1 MSREVDQRVVE
12 MQFDSAQFEKNTKK
26 TIGLID
32 KLMEKLQFKGAEK
45 GFEKL
50 DEAAEQVDFATM
62 SRSLDSLQ
70 DKFSALDIIATTAL
84 VNITNKA
91 MNAGEKLLKSLSIDQ
106 VASGWDKYTEKT
118 SNVQTIMNATGK
130 SIDQVNGYLNKLMW
144 YSDETSFSFNEMTS
158 ALSSMTATGGDIE
171 KLIPMIMGIAN
182 SVADAGQSGEAFV
195 HTIRNLTQSY
205 STGFLNLQ
213 DWNSLAIANTNS
225 KALIENLIEAGKE
238 LGTLDANSRTAGGT
252 LVDAGTFRNTL
263 SEKWATKAVMERAFN
278 KYAQMT
284 LDVYDL
290 TQEKG
295 ISASKAIDELSGS
308 YDNIAERSFKAAQ
321 QAKSFAEAIDAT
333 KDAVSS
339 SWMKVFET
347 LFGNKEEATDT
358 WTELANRLYDVF
370 VPSIDALNE
379 KLTEG
384 LNSGWTQMRD
394 ELGDSADAY
403 EYALKKVALDSGAI
417 TEEDI
422 QKAGSFSKALQ
433 ENGVSAE
440 TMSAGLR
447 KGKAELDALLAKS
460 DAELKTLGYSRDAVQ
475 KYADLFGQLDEKIAD
490 GSLNLGEFSEKIGRL
505 SGREHL
511 MQSLWNAWDAIA
523 KVMGSVKGA
532 FDEIFP
538 PKSGDRIYTLA
549 ERMDDFTKKLIISD
563 EAAEKIK
570 MTFQGVFS
578 VLKVGTTVLKKVGS
592 MAVKALGLFLNAAQ
606 PIGNVLLSIS
616 AGLGTFV
623 TKLEEVLLSSGS
635 LSDKLQGVKDAA
647 KQLLSPLN
655 GLSTSLRNTRLG
667 KLLDELLEKG
677 ENAEGLLGTLYQT
690 GKNVFTK
697 LSGLVQGVAGGSVT
711 ILGALGVAIGG
722 LVSRLGSVGEL
733 ATNILGRQLP
743 TLEELGAMIG
753 EIPARLDENIA
764 AFAAGFSSSMDRIT
778 SKAEDAFAPVSNFFT
793 ALKEGFDAI
802 SGTDIYRLLS
812 LVDVGLLAFSISQV
826 AKAMVSLKKM
836 LQTPLTAMLD
846 AMTGSFKAL
855 TNALKTWQRNE
866 AAKTLTSMATA
877 LLILSGAMLVMSR
890 IDTDRFAA
898 TVLGTI
904 ALIGALTI
912 SAKSLVPETKTFS
925 KAMTAIQ
932 SQLLNAGTLWGAAA
946 ALVGLGIAVGSITKG
961 LNSLM
966 QTMQQGDFSKNMAGL
981 GSIIAG
987 LAIAISL
994 MGKLTATLK
1003 VGDKVI
1009 NHKVLLAT
1017 AVELLALS
1025 TAVRILSTAMKP
1037 LSEIKFTSLVKAGT
1051 AVVGLAMSLTAMASA
1066 LAVIQGVAGP
1076 LWIQNGVALTAM
1088 AGGIWIIAQAVG
1100 SLAKINYFSL
1110 DAAMTSMKTIMLLLT
1125 VMATVSRKTHF
1136 GSGAGIFLMSS
1147 ALVVLA
1153 GAVELFAVMGDSA
1166 IDGLQK
1172 VIVALTALTAA
1183 SSLSTGSAGA
1193 GAGILAMAA
1202 ALYVLAGA
1210 VERFGNIPFAQ
1221 LIQGGLSAMA
1231 GLAALVAALKAISTM
1246 NLDKTLSVISKSM
1259 VTFSIALGMLS
1270 LAVRGFDGV
1279 TLGQVGAALVTF
1291 GGAIG
1296 IMCAVAAAAGYFAP
1310 LAKGLEMMAKAF
1322 DHFGGGALK
1331 LAGAMAIFGVLS
1343 FFAGPVCTAIIN
1355 AAPDIT
1361 QALISMVT
1369 MICDVIVA
1377 CAEPLSKA
1385 FFVLATVLIQTAI
1398 DLIGWAWD
1406 GGETGNGGIQG
1417 ALEELWGQINGW
1429 FAQHTIQGQFQNWLS
1444 QYIPEGGLLGAI
1456 FNQKGKLGKDDGVE
1470 ETGQETGKHL
1480 VEGTAKGVADN
1491 TNIAEDAM
1499 ATLAEDADQA
1509 FRDEAGIHSPST
1521 VMAENGRY
1529 MILGLAEGLQDPG
1542 AVGAAQNAMLAMARS
1557 IRNVFT
1563 GFWQIHSPSKTAE
1576 EDAGYIPDGFRR
1588 ALEDAQKQQE
1598 VEDASFEMAKKL
1610 EDGATKGLD
1619 EAHNAIEGGINKIL
1633 GLFNG
1638 DKWDTT
1644 KVGQNVKNAVTSF
1657 TGGITNSGIL
1667 PVTSPQSG
1675 NFWSGFDALKESVQD
1690 AADDAVN
1697 AVTGSTKSKSGSS
1710 SKGKTAA
1717 QTIAEEYTKQLKANK
1732 YLQDALSKET
1742 TLWNLTNED
1751 AVSNEELIAKRTETV
1766 AKSIELQTDRV
1777 RIAQEQY
1784 DTLLKKVGAS
1794 DDKTKD
1800 AYATLLDEQASLEKL
1815 KQSRYDDI
1823 WEDVLK
1829 RYENDSKTAEDEY
1842 KLWASLYEDTAS
1854 VTEAANKKMEQI
1866 NKKIEA
1872 QAKVVTAAEAE
1883 YTELKAE
1890 FGEQSQ
1896 RTQEAYR
1903 KYLEEQKD
1911 QQDLINDLEKAQLE
1925 QFDNQIARYEK
1936 EAKIV
1941 QNRQQMLAK
1950 IYNDGDLSGREDAY
1964 KSAVEQYGEGSK
1976 QARSAALQGTMS
1988 SLIGVGTAMT
1998 NMSASL
2004 KKLTQYQ
2011 AKYDE
2016 YVKLGKGD
2024 TDDALDA
2031 LSDLQSEQYNLVGFA
2046 ENLADAFDMTDNGKK
2061 AMMQLGYTISKNW
2074 KPIQNGFNKVWS
2086 RVQQNFPETAQKL
2099 SETLNLAMSEGAA
2112 ETASSF
2118 MQTIVAAMSGDY
2130 ATAIISGLNTV
2141 LSFMNTEFGK
2151 AVLKGLSSVF
2161 LKATT
2166 GLSTGGFFTK
2176 LLGKLFGSKGGI
2188 ASAVVQTAQVATQTT
2203 KIAETTAVVAET
2215 VAGTNGI
2222 VTQTAKLA
2230 GNGGFLSKILGS
2242 LGKIAGV
2249 AKGGLAKAVG
2259 LVGSKFA
2266 ALSSSGGALAG
2277 IATAL
2282 GSGGPVGLAVAALA
2296 AGGGL
2301 VIANWQKVKQWFSSF
2316 GSWMKNKFSA
2326 LWSGTKGLISGAV
2339 GVGKNILGGL
2349 WKGVKSVAGG
2359 LWKGIKG
2366 IGSGIIKGFKWLF
2379 GIHSPSTVF
2388 AEIGQYMMLGLQ
2400 NGITSEAKGVNRS
2413 LEDVSKG
2420 ALDVAMDCSKRLLA
2434 ATDEAMEYQP
2444 TIQPLVDLSN
2454 VQAGAAWMDENL
2466 SDSVRRVGFDL
2477 DRSAQLADIVSRRD
2491 EARKA
2496 AFWQKD
2502 EPQME
2507 EMSSK
2512 DIVEAIGTLGGRID
2526 GVAQAVANMKLSL
2539 NGKKLVGGIINDV
2552 DEGLGKIAS
2561 RNRR

>member
-12 MQFDSAQFEKNTKK
+12 MQFNNADFEKNTKK

-50 DEAAEQVDFATM
+50 DAAAEKVDFDTM
-62 SRSLDSLQ
+62 SRSLDGLQ
-70 DKFSALDIIATTAL
+70 DKFSALDIIAATAL

-91 MNAGEKLLKSLSIDQ
+91 VNAGEKLVKSLSVDQ
-106 VASGWDKYTEKT
+106 IASGWDKYTEKT

-144 YSDETSFSFNEMTS
+144 YSDETSYSFNEMTS
-158 ALSSMTATGGDIE
+158 ALSQMTAAGGNID
-171 KLIPMIMGIAN
+171 KMIPMIMGIAN
-182 SVADAGQSGEAFV
+182 ATADAGKTGFAFQS
-195 HTIRNLTQSY
+195 TIRNLTQSY
-205 STGFLNLQ
+205 SAGHLQLQ
-213 DWNSLAIANTNS
+213 DWKSL
-225 KALIENLIEAGKE
+225 NLM
-238 LGTLDANSRTAGGT
+238 GT
-252 LVDAGTFRNTL
+252 
-263 SEKWATKAVMERAFN
+263 ATKALKQELIDTAVELGKIKEGDVTIASFESSLSDKWADTQVMEKTFA
-278 KYAQMT
+278 KYSSMMEAAYQ
-284 LDVYDL
+284 L
-290 TQEKG
+290 TQKNKG
-295 ISASKAIDELSGS
+295 MTSSEALEQLSGQ
-308 YDNIAERSFKAAQ
+308 YGELAERAALAAQ
-321 QAKSFAEAIDAT
+321 QATSFAQAIDST

-339 SWMKVFET
+339 KWMSLFET
-347 LFGNKEEATDT
+347 IFGNKEEATET

-379 KLTEG
+379 RMKEG
-384 LNSGWTQMRD
+384 MDTGWQQLNDRM
-394 ELGDSADAY
+394 GDQAGVYDAV
-403 EYALKKVALDSGAI
+403 LQKVALANGAV
-417 TEEDI
+417 TEEAI
-422 QKAGSFSKALQ
+422 QSAGSFAKAMEQGGVDANLLQ
-433 ENGVSAE
+433 QSLDQTIASLKERLALSD
-440 TMSAGLR
+440 
-447 KGKAELDALLAKS
+447 KELDKRNL
-460 DAELKTLGYSRDAVQ
+460 DRDAMQQDYDALCKVN
-475 KYADLFGQLDEKIAD
+475 DEIRN
-490 GSLNLGEFSEKIGRL
+490 GSLNLDQYAKAMSQV
-505 SGREHL
+505 SGRQHL
-511 MQSLWNAWDAIA
+511 MQSLWNVWDAIA
-523 KVMGSVKGA
+523 KIMGSIKGA

-538 PKSGDRIYTLA
+538 PKSGDHIYTLA
-549 ERMDDFTKKLIISD
+549 ERMDELTKKLIISD
-563 EAAEKIK
+563 ETAKQIK

-578 VLKVGTTVLKKVGS
+578 VVKVGTTLLKTLGRIS
-592 MAVKALGLFLNAAQ
+592 VKAFGLLANAAA
-606 PIGNVLLSIS
+606 PVGDVLLSIS
-616 AGLGTFV
+616 AGMGTFLTRV
-623 TKLEEVLLSSGS
+623 YEVLTGSGS
-635 LSDKLQGVKDAA
+635 LTDKFNGLKDAA
-647 KQLLSPLN
+647 KQLLKPLD
-655 GLSTSLRNTRLG
+655 GLADALRNTRLG
-667 KLLDELLEKG
+667 KAIDELLAKG
-677 ENAEGLLGTLYQT
+677 EQAEGLLGGLYPI
-690 GKNVFTK
+690 GKNAFGK
-697 LSGLVQGVAGGSVT
+697 LSALVQGVAGGSVT
-711 ILGALGVAIGG
+711 VLGALGMAIGG
-722 LVSRLGSVGEL
+722 LISRLGSVGEL
-733 ATNILGRQLP
+733 ATNTLGRQLP

-753 EIPARLDENIA
+753 EMPGRLDENIR
-764 AFAAGFSSSMDRIT
+764 AFATGFSSSMDRIT
-778 SKAEDAFAPVSNFFT
+778 TKAGDAFVPVSAFFT

-802 SGTDIYRLLS
+802 SGTDIYRFLS
-812 LVDVGLLAFSISQV
+812 LLDVGLLAVAINQV

-836 LQTPLTAMLD
+836 LQTPLTATLD

-855 TNALKTWQRNE
+855 TKALKTWQANE
-866 AAKTLTSMATA
+866 AAKTLTGMATA
-877 LLILSGAMLVMSR
+877 VLILSGAMLVMSR
-890 IDTDRFAA
+890 IEPDRFYGV
-898 TVLGTI
+898 VLTTI
-904 ALIGALTI
+904 ALIAALTMA
-912 SAKSLVPETKTFS
+912 AKSLQPEV
-925 KAMTAIQ
+925 KAFGQAMDSLK
-932 SQLLNAGTLWGAAA
+932 SQVLNAATLWGAAA
-946 ALVGLGIAVGSITKG
+946 ALIGLGIAVGSITKG
-961 LNSLM
+961 LNNLM
-966 QTMQQGDFSKNMAGL
+966 QTMQEGDFSKNMAGL

-1025 TAVRILSTAMKP
+1025 TAVKILSTAMKP
-1037 LSEIKFTSLVKAGT
+1037 LSEIKFTSLAKAGM
-1051 AVVGLAMSLTAMASA
+1051 AVAGLAMSLTAMASA

-1088 AGGIWIIAQAVG
+1088 ASGIWIIAQAVG

-1136 GSGAGIFLMSS
+1136 GSGAGVFLMAS
-1147 ALVVLA
+1147 ALGVLA
-1153 GAVELFAVMGDSA
+1153 GAVGLFAVMGDSA

-1210 VERFGNIPFAQ
+1210 VERLAN
-1221 LIQGGLSAMA
+1221 IQGLDLIKGGTSAVLGLIA
-1231 GLAALVAALKAISTM
+1231 LCAALTWISKL
-1246 NLDKTLSVISKSM
+1246 NIDKTLGVISKSM
-1259 VTFSIALGMLS
+1259 VTFSIALGVLS
-1270 LAVRGFDGV
+1270 LAIHGFDGV

-1296 IMCAVAAAAGYFAP
+1296 TVCIVAAAAGYFAP

-1343 FFAGPVCTAIIN
+1343 MFAGPVCTAIIN

-1385 FFVLATVLIQTAI
+1385 FFVLATILIQTAI

-1417 ALEELWGQINGW
+1417 ALETLWGQISDW
-1429 FAQHTIQGQFQNWLS
+1429 LAQHTIQGQFQNWLN
-1444 QYIPEGGLLGAI
+1444 QYIPEGTGLLGLI
-1456 FNQKGKLGKDDGVE
+1456 FGQKGKVGKDEGFEELGENAADGWIQGTQNKKADVE
-1470 ETGQETGKHL
+1470 AAGEEMAK
-1480 VEGTAKGVADN
+1480 TAIEA
-1491 TNIAEDAM
+1491 TAEAQDS
-1499 ATLAEDADQA
+1499 
-1509 FRDEAGIHSPST
+1509 HSPSK
-1521 VMAENGRY
+1521 AFEQLGQY
-1529 MILGLAEGLQDPG
+1529 CLEGYALGLENTGLIERCKSS
-1542 AVGAAQNAMLAMARS
+1542 MLAMAQS

-1563 GFWQIHSPSKTAE
+1563 GFWQIHSPSQLGESDAEYIAEGVALGIADKEKAQQVRDAAYDLGKNAESGLTKALGEAKTAV
-1576 EDAGYIPDGFRR
+1576 G
-1588 ALEDAQKQQE
+1588 
-1598 VEDASFEMAKKL
+1598 
-1610 EDGATKGLD
+1610 
-1619 EAHNAIEGGINKIL
+1619 NAWNSVISAFSGG
-1633 GLFNG
+1633 
-1638 DKWDTT
+1638 KWDTT
-1644 KVGQNVKNAVTSF
+1644 EAGQKVVDAVTSF
-1657 TGGITNSGIL
+1657 SGGITNSGIL

-1675 NFWSGFDALKESVQD
+1675 NWWDKTLDDFDSYYQKT
-1690 AADDAVN
+1690 ADTVTDAVN
-1697 AVTGSTKSKSGSS
+1697 TATGSTKSKSG

-1766 AKSIELQTDRV
+1766 AKQIELQTDRV

-1784 DTLLKKVGAS
+1784 DTLVKRVGAS

-1800 AYATLLDEQASLEKL
+1800 AYNTLLDEQASLEKL
-1815 KQSRYDDI
+1815 KASRYDDI

-1854 VTEAANKKMEQI
+1854 VTEAANRKMEQI
-1866 NKKIEA
+1866 NKKIA
-1872 QAKVVTAAEAE
+1872 SQAKVVTAAEEE
-1883 YTELKAE
+1883 YTQLKAE

-1896 RTQEAYR
+1896 KTQEAYR

-1911 QQDLINDLEKAQLE
+1911 QQDLINELEKAQLE
-1925 QFDNQIARYEK
+1925 QFDNQIARYQR

-1964 KSAVEQYGEGSK
+1964 TSAVEKYGEGSK
-1976 QARSAALQGTMS
+1976 QARQAALQGTMS
-1988 SLIGVGTAMT
+1988 SLISVGTAMT
-1998 NMSASL
+1998 NMSSSL
-2004 KKLTQYQ
+2004 KQLTEYQ
-2011 AKYDE
+2011 KTYDYYVAKGE
-2016 YVKLGKGD
+2016 QNS
-2024 TDDALDA
+2024 DDALDA
-2031 LSDLQSEQYNLVGFA
+2031 LSALQSEQYNFVGFA

-2086 RVQQNFPETAQKL
+2086 KVQQNFPETAKKL
-2099 SETLNLAMSEGAA
+2099 TATLNLAMSEGAA

-2130 ATAIISGLNTV
+2130 ATAIVSGLNTV

-2151 AVLKGLSSVF
+2151 AVLQGLAGVF
-2161 LKATT
+2161 TKAMT

-2176 LLGKLFGSKGGI
+2176 LLGKLFGSKGV
-2188 ASAVVQTAQVATQTT
+2188 ASAVAQTAQVA
-2203 KIAETTAVVAET
+2203 A
-2215 VAGTNGI
+2215 
-2222 VTQTAKLA
+2222 QTAQ
-2230 GNGGFLSKILGS
+2230 
-2242 LGKIAGV
+2242 IAQSTGETAAAVTNAVAQTAQV
-2249 AKGGLAKAVG
+2249 AKGGGFLAKILGFLGKAGTAAKVGLGKAVG
-2259 LVGSKFA
+2259 LVGAKFA
-2266 ALSSSGGALAG
+2266 ALTATGGPLAG
-2277 IATAL
+2277 IAAAL
-2282 GSGGPVGLAVAALA
+2282 SSTGPIGIAVAALI

-2301 VIANWQKVKQWFSSF
+2301 VIANWSKVKQWFSNF
-2316 GSWMKNKFSA
+2316 GSWMKDKFSK
-2326 LWSGTKGLISGAV
+2326 LWSGAKGLISGAV

-2349 WKGVKSVAGG
+2349 WKGVKTVAGG
-2359 LWKGIKG
+2359 LWNGIKSIGKGI
-2366 IGSGIIKGFKWLF
+2366 INGFKSLF

-2400 NGITSEAKGVNRS
+2400 NGISSNAQGVNRT

-2454 VQAGAAWMDENL
+2454 VQAGAAWLDENL
-2466 SDSVRRVGFDL
+2466 SDGVRRVGFEL

-2496 AFWQKD
+2496 ALWQKD
-2502 EPQME
+2502 EPKTE
-2507 EMSSK
+2507 EMSNK

-2526 GVAQAVANMKLSL
+2526 SVAEAVSRMKLSI
-2539 NGKKLVGGIINDV
+2539 NGKKFVGGIINDV

>member
-12 MQFDSAQFEKNTKK
+12 MQFNNADFEKNTKK

-50 DEAAEQVDFATM
+50 DAAAEKVDFDTM
-62 SRSLDSLQ
+62 SRSLDDLQ
-70 DKFSALDIIATTAL
+70 SKFSALDIIAATAL

-91 MNAGEKLLKSLSIDQ
+91 VNAGEKLVKSLSVDQ
-106 VASGWDKYTEKT
+106 IASGWDKYTEKT

-144 YSDETSFSFNEMTS
+144 YSDETSYSFNEMTS
-158 ALSSMTATGGDIE
+158 ALSQMTAAGGNID
-171 KLIPMIMGIAN
+171 KMIPMIMGIAN
-182 SVADAGQSGEAFV
+182 ATADAGKTGFAFQS
-195 HTIRNLTQSY
+195 TIRNLTQSY
-205 STGFLNLQ
+205 SAGHLQLQ
-213 DWNSLAIANTNS
+213 DWKSL
-225 KALIENLIEAGKE
+225 NLM
-238 LGTLDANSRTAGGT
+238 GT
-252 LVDAGTFRNTL
+252 
-263 SEKWATKAVMERAFN
+263 ATKALKQELIDTAVELGKIKEGDVTIASFESSLSDKWADTQVMEKTFA
-278 KYAQMT
+278 KYSSMMEAAYQ
-284 LDVYDL
+284 L
-290 TQEKG
+290 TQKNKG
-295 ISASKAIDELSGS
+295 MTSSEALEQLSGQ
-308 YDNIAERSFKAAQ
+308 YGELAERAALAAQ
-321 QAKSFAEAIDAT
+321 QATSFAQAIDST

-339 SWMKVFET
+339 KWMSLFET
-347 LFGNKEEATDT
+347 IFGNKEEATET

-379 KLTEG
+379 RMKEG
-384 LNSGWTQMRD
+384 MDTGWQQLNDRM
-394 ELGDSADAY
+394 GDQAGVYDAV
-403 EYALKKVALDSGAI
+403 LQKVALANGAV
-417 TEEDI
+417 TEEAI
-422 QKAGSFSKALQ
+422 QSAGSFAKAMEQGGVDANLLQ
-433 ENGVSAE
+433 QSLNQTIASLKERLALSD
-440 TMSAGLR
+440 
-447 KGKAELDALLAKS
+447 KELDKRNL
-460 DAELKTLGYSRDAVQ
+460 DRDAMQQDYDALCKVN
-475 KYADLFGQLDEKIAD
+475 DEIRN
-490 GSLNLGEFSEKIGRL
+490 GSLNLDQYAKAMSQV
-505 SGREHL
+505 SGRQHL
-511 MQSLWNAWDAIA
+511 MQSLWNVWDAIA
-523 KVMGSVKGA
+523 KVMNSVKGA

-538 PKSGDRIYTLA
+538 PKSGDHIYTLA
-549 ERMDDFTKKLIISD
+549 ERMDELTKKLIISD
-563 EAAEKIK
+563 ETAEQIK

-578 VLKVGTTVLKKVGS
+578 VVKVGTTLLKTLGRIG
-592 MAVKALGLFLNAAQ
+592 VKAFGLLANAAV
-606 PIGNVLLSIS
+606 PVGDVLLSIS
-616 AGLGTFV
+616 AGMGTFLTRV
-623 TKLEEVLLSSGS
+623 YEVLTGSGS
-635 LSDKLQGVKDAA
+635 LTDKFNGLKDAA
-647 KQLLSPLN
+647 KQLLKPLD
-655 GLSTSLRNTRLG
+655 GLADALRNTRLG
-667 KLLDELLEKG
+667 KAIDELLAKG
-677 ENAEGLLGTLYQT
+677 EQAEGLLGGLYPI
-690 GKNVFTK
+690 GKNAFGK
-697 LSGLVQGVAGGSVT
+697 LSALVHGVAGGSVT
-711 ILGALGVAIGG
+711 VLGALGMAIGG
-722 LVSRLGSVGEL
+722 LISRLGSVGEL

-743 TLEELGAMIG
+743 TFEELGAMIG
-753 EIPARLDENIA
+753 EMPGKLDENIR
-764 AFAAGFSSSMDRIT
+764 AFATGFSSSMDRIT
-778 SKAEDAFAPVSNFFT
+778 TKAGDAFAPVSNFFT

-802 SGTDIYRLLS
+802 SGTDVYRFLS
-812 LVDVGLLAFSISQV
+812 LLDVGLLAVAINQV

-836 LQTPLTAMLD
+836 LQTPLTATLD

-855 TNALKTWQRNE
+855 TKALKTWQANE
-866 AAKTLTSMATA
+866 AAKTLTGMATA
-877 LLILSGAMLVMSR
+877 VLILSGAMLVMSR
-890 IDTDRFAA
+890 IEPDRFYGV
-898 TVLGTI
+898 VLTTI
-904 ALIGALTI
+904 ALITALTMA
-912 SAKSLVPETKTFS
+912 AKSLQPEV
-925 KAMTAIQ
+925 KAFGQAMDGLK
-932 SQLLNAGTLWGAAA
+932 SQVLNAATLWGAAA
-946 ALVGLGIAVGSITKG
+946 ALIGLGIAVGSITKG
-961 LNSLM
+961 LNNLM

-981 GSIIAG
+981 GSILAG

-1009 NHKVLLAT
+1009 NHKVLLSA

-1025 TAVRILSTAMKP
+1025 TAVHILSTAMKP
-1037 LSEIKFTSLVKAGT
+1037 LSEIKFTSLAKAGI
-1051 AVVGLAMSLTAMASA
+1051 AVAGLGMSLTAMASA

-1076 LWIQNGVALTAM
+1076 LWIQNGMALTAM

-1136 GSGAGIFLMSS
+1136 GSGASIFLMAS
-1147 ALVVLA
+1147 ALGVLA
-1153 GAVELFAVMGDSA
+1153 GAVGLFAVMGDAA

-1210 VERFGNIPFAQ
+1210 VERFGNIPFTQ

-1259 VTFSIALGMLS
+1259 VTFSIALGVLS
-1270 LAVRGFDGV
+1270 LAIHGFDGV
-1279 TLGQVGAALVTF
+1279 TLGQVGAALVSF

-1296 IMCAVAAAAGYFAP
+1296 IVCAVAAGVGYFAP

-1385 FFVLATVLIQTAI
+1385 FFVLATILIQTAV

-1406 GGETGNGGIQG
+1406 GGDTGNGGIQG
-1417 ALEELWGQINGW
+1417 ALEGLWDQINNW
-1429 FAQHTIQGQFQNWLS
+1429 FAQHTLQGQFQNWLN
-1444 QYIPEGGLLGAI
+1444 QYLPEGSGLLGLI
-1456 FNQKGKLGKDDGVE
+1456 FGQKGKLGKDDGVE

-1480 VEGTAKGVADN
+1480 VGGAVKGVKDN
-1491 TNIAEDAM
+1491 TAAAEDAM
-1499 ATLAEDADQA
+1499 ANLADDMDQTY
-1509 FRDEAGIHSPST
+1509 RDKAGIHSPST

-1529 MILGLAEGLQDPG
+1529 LVLGLAEGLQDAG
-1542 AVGAAQNAMLAMARS
+1542 ALATVQNAMLGLAQS

-1563 GFWQIHSPSKTAE
+1563 GYWQIHSPSQLGESDAE
-1576 EDAGYIPDGFRR
+1576 YIAEGIALGMVDKEKAQQVRNAGY
-1588 ALEDAQKQQE
+1588 
-1598 VEDASFEMAKKL
+1598 EMAKNA
-1610 EDGATKGLD
+1610 ESGAMQGLG
-1619 EAHNAIEGGINKIL
+1619 EAKTAITNAWHGIL
-1633 GLFNG
+1633 GAFG
-1638 DKWDTT
+1638 AKWDTT
-1644 KVGQNVKNAVTSF
+1644 DVGKKAKDFVSKYTSGGVTDLGFLDDYYQKAQDTVTAAANAA
-1657 TGGITNSGIL
+1657 GG
-1667 PVTSPQSG
+1667 
-1675 NFWSGFDALKESVQD
+1675 K
-1690 AADDAVN
+1690 
-1697 AVTGSTKSKSGSS
+1697 TKKKSGSS

-1717 QTIAEEYTKQLKANK
+1717 EQMAEEYTKKLKANK
-1732 YLQDALSKET
+1732 YLQDALTKET
-1742 TLWNLTNED
+1742 ALWELQSED
-1751 AVSNEELIAKRTETV
+1751 SVTNEELLAKRTEVVTQQ
-1766 AKSIELQTDRV
+1766 IELQADRV
-1777 RIAQEQY
+1777 AIAQEQY
-1784 DTLLKKVGAS
+1784 DKLLAKAGK
-1794 DDKTKD
+1794 DNDKTKD

-1815 KQSRYDDI
+1815 KASRYDDI

-1842 KLWASLYEDTAS
+1842 NLWASLYEDTAS

-1866 NKKIEA
+1866 NKKIA
-1872 QAKVVTAAEAE
+1872 SQAKVVTAAEEE
-1883 YTELKAE
+1883 YTQLKAE

-1896 RTQEAYR
+1896 KTQEAYR

-1911 QQDLINDLEKAQLE
+1911 QQDLINELEKAQLE
-1925 QFDNQIARYEK
+1925 QFDNQIARYQR

-1964 KSAVEQYGEGSK
+1964 TSAVEKYGEGSK
-1976 QARSAALQGTMS
+1976 QARQAALQGTMS
-1988 SLIGVGTAMT
+1988 SLISVGTAMT
-1998 NMSASL
+1998 NMSSSL
-2004 KKLTQYQ
+2004 KQLTEYQ
-2011 AKYDE
+2011 KKYDY
-2016 YVKLGKGD
+2016 YVAKGEQNS
-2024 TDDALDA
+2024 DDALDA
-2031 LSDLQSEQYNLVGFA
+2031 LSVLQSEQYNFVGFA

-2074 KPIQNGFNKVWS
+2074 KPIQNGFNKVWN
-2086 RVQQNFPETAQKL
+2086 RVQQNFPETAKKL
-2099 SETLNLAMSEGAA
+2099 TATLNLAMSEGAA

-2151 AVLKGLSSVF
+2151 AVLQGLAGVF
-2161 LKATT
+2161 AKAMT

-2176 LLGKLFGSKGGI
+2176 LMGKLFGSKGV
-2188 ASAVVQTAQVATQTT
+2188 ASAVIQTAQVA
-2203 KIAETTAVVAET
+2203 A
-2215 VAGTNGI
+2215 
-2222 VTQTAKLA
+2222 QTAQ
-2230 GNGGFLSKILGS
+2230 
-2242 LGKIAGV
+2242 IAQSTGETAAAVTNAVAQTAQV
-2249 AKGGLAKAVG
+2249 AKGGGFLAKILGFLGKAGTAAKVGLGKAVG
-2259 LVGSKFA
+2259 LVGAKFA
-2266 ALSSSGGALAG
+2266 ALTATGGPLAG
-2277 IATAL
+2277 IAAAL
-2282 GSGGPVGLAVAALA
+2282 SSTGPIGIAVAALI

-2301 VIANWQKVKQWFSSF
+2301 VIANWSKVKQWFSNF
-2316 GSWMKNKFSA
+2316 GSWMKDKFSK
-2326 LWSGTKGLISGAV
+2326 LWSGAKSVVGGAV
-2339 GVGKNILGGL
+2339 KVGKNILGGL
-2349 WKGVKSVAGG
+2349 WKGVKTVAGG
-2359 LWKGIKG
+2359 LWNGIKSIGKGI
-2366 IGSGIIKGFKWLF
+2366 INGFKSLL

-2400 NGITSEAKGVNRS
+2400 NGISSNAQGVNRT

-2420 ALDVAMDCSKRLLA
+2420 ALGVAMDCSKRLLA

-2454 VQAGAAWMDENL
+2454 VQAGAAWLDENL
-2466 SDSVRRVGFDL
+2466 SDGVRRVGFEL

-2496 AFWQKD
+2496 ALWQKD
-2502 EPQME
+2502 EPKTE
-2507 EMSSK
+2507 EMSNK

-2526 GVAQAVANMKLSL
+2526 SVAEAVSRMKLSI
-2539 NGKKLVGGIINDV
+2539 NGKKFVGGIINDV

>member
-12 MQFDSAQFEKNTKK
+12 MQFNNADFEKNTKK

-50 DEAAEQVDFATM
+50 DAAAEKVDFDTM
-62 SRSLDSLQ
+62 SRSLDDLQ
-70 DKFSALDIIATTAL
+70 SKFSALDIIAATAL

-91 MNAGEKLLKSLSIDQ
+91 VNAGEKLVKSLSVDQ
-106 VASGWDKYTEKT
+106 IASGWDKYTEKT

-144 YSDETSFSFNEMTS
+144 YSDETSYSFNEMTS
-158 ALSSMTATGGDIE
+158 ALSQMTAAGGNID
-171 KLIPMIMGIAN
+171 KMIPMIMGIAN
-182 SVADAGQSGEAFV
+182 ATADAGKTGFAFQS
-195 HTIRNLTQSY
+195 TIRNLTQSY
-205 STGFLNLQ
+205 SAGHLQLQ
-213 DWNSLAIANTNS
+213 DWKSL
-225 KALIENLIEAGKE
+225 NLM
-238 LGTLDANSRTAGGT
+238 GT
-252 LVDAGTFRNTL
+252 
-263 SEKWATKAVMERAFN
+263 ATKALKQELIDTAVELGKIKEGDVTIASFESSLSDKWADTQVMEKTFA
-278 KYAQMT
+278 KYSSMMEAAYQ
-284 LDVYDL
+284 L
-290 TQEKG
+290 TQKNKG
-295 ISASKAIDELSGS
+295 MTSSEALEQLSGQ
-308 YDNIAERSFKAAQ
+308 YGELAERAALAAQ
-321 QAKSFAEAIDAT
+321 QATSFAQAIDST

-339 SWMKVFET
+339 KWMSLFET
-347 LFGNKEEATDT
+347 IFGNKEEATET

-379 KLTEG
+379 RMKEG
-384 LNSGWTQMRD
+384 MDTGWQQLNDRM
-394 ELGDSADAY
+394 GDQAGVYDAV
-403 EYALKKVALDSGAI
+403 LQKVALANGAV
-417 TEEDI
+417 TEEAI
-422 QKAGSFSKALQ
+422 QSAGSFAKAMEQGGVDANLLQ
-433 ENGVSAE
+433 QSLNQTIASLKERLALSD
-440 TMSAGLR
+440 
-447 KGKAELDALLAKS
+447 KELDKRNL
-460 DAELKTLGYSRDAVQ
+460 DRDAMQQDYDALCKVN
-475 KYADLFGQLDEKIAD
+475 DEIRN
-490 GSLNLGEFSEKIGRL
+490 GSLNLDQYAKAMSQV
-505 SGREHL
+505 SGRQHL
-511 MQSLWNAWDAIA
+511 MQSLWNVWDAIA
-523 KVMGSVKGA
+523 KVMNSVKGA

-538 PKSGDRIYTLA
+538 PKSGDHIYTLA
-549 ERMDDFTKKLIISD
+549 ERMDELTKKLIISD
-563 EAAEKIK
+563 ETAEQIK

-578 VLKVGTTVLKKVGS
+578 VVKVGTTLLKTLGRIG
-592 MAVKALGLFLNAAQ
+592 VKAFGLLANAAV
-606 PIGNVLLSIS
+606 PVGDVLLSIS
-616 AGLGTFV
+616 AGMGTFLTRV
-623 TKLEEVLLSSGS
+623 YEVLTGSGS
-635 LSDKLQGVKDAA
+635 LTDKFNGLKDAA
-647 KQLLSPLN
+647 KQLLKPLD
-655 GLSTSLRNTRLG
+655 GLADALRNTRLG
-667 KLLDELLEKG
+667 KAIDELLAKG
-677 ENAEGLLGTLYQT
+677 EQAEGLLGGLYPI
-690 GKNVFTK
+690 GKNAFGK
-697 LSGLVQGVAGGSVT
+697 LSALVHGVAGGSVT
-711 ILGALGVAIGG
+711 VLGALGMAIGG
-722 LVSRLGSVGEL
+722 LISRLGSVGEL

-743 TLEELGAMIG
+743 TFEELGAMIG
-753 EIPARLDENIA
+753 EMPGKLDENIR
-764 AFAAGFSSSMDRIT
+764 AFATGFSSSMDRIT
-778 SKAEDAFAPVSNFFT
+778 TKAGDAFAPVSNFFT

-802 SGTDIYRLLS
+802 SGTDVYRFLS
-812 LVDVGLLAFSISQV
+812 LLDVGLLAVAINQV

-836 LQTPLTAMLD
+836 LQTPLTATLD

-855 TNALKTWQRNE
+855 TKALKTWQANE
-866 AAKTLTSMATA
+866 AAKTLTGMATA
-877 LLILSGAMLVMSR
+877 VLILSGAMLVMSR
-890 IDTDRFAA
+890 IEPDRFYGV
-898 TVLGTI
+898 VLTTI
-904 ALIGALTI
+904 ALITALTMA
-912 SAKSLVPETKTFS
+912 AKSLQPEV
-925 KAMTAIQ
+925 KAFGQAMDGLK
-932 SQLLNAGTLWGAAA
+932 SQVLNAATLWGAAA
-946 ALVGLGIAVGSITKG
+946 ALIGLGIAVGSITKG
-961 LNSLM
+961 LNNLM

-981 GSIIAG
+981 GSILAG

-1009 NHKVLLAT
+1009 NHKVLLSA

-1025 TAVRILSTAMKP
+1025 TAVHILSTAMKP
-1037 LSEIKFTSLVKAGT
+1037 LSEIKFTSLAKAGI
-1051 AVVGLAMSLTAMASA
+1051 AVAGLGMSLTAMASA

-1076 LWIQNGVALTAM
+1076 LWIQNGMALTAM

-1136 GSGAGIFLMSS
+1136 GSGASIFLMAS
-1147 ALVVLA
+1147 ALGVLA
-1153 GAVELFAVMGDSA
+1153 GAVGLFAVMGDAA

-1210 VERFGNIPFAQ
+1210 VERFGNIPFTQ

-1259 VTFSIALGMLS
+1259 VTFSIALGVLS
-1270 LAVRGFDGV
+1270 LAIHGFDGV
-1279 TLGQVGAALVTF
+1279 TLGQVGAALVSF

-1296 IMCAVAAAAGYFAP
+1296 IVCAVAAGVGYFAP

-1385 FFVLATVLIQTAI
+1385 FFVLATILIQTAV

-1406 GGETGNGGIQG
+1406 GGDTGNGGIQG
-1417 ALEELWGQINGW
+1417 ALEGLWDQINNW
-1429 FAQHTIQGQFQNWLS
+1429 FAQHTLQGQFQNWLN
-1444 QYIPEGGLLGAI
+1444 QYLPEGSGLLGLI
-1456 FNQKGKLGKDDGVE
+1456 FGQKGKLGKDDGVE

-1480 VEGTAKGVADN
+1480 VGGAVKGVKDN
-1491 TNIAEDAM
+1491 TAAAEDAM
-1499 ATLAEDADQA
+1499 ANLADDMDQTY
-1509 FRDEAGIHSPST
+1509 RDKAGIHSPST

-1529 MILGLAEGLQDPG
+1529 LVLGLAEGLQDAG
-1542 AVGAAQNAMLAMARS
+1542 ALATVQNAMLGLAQS

-1563 GFWQIHSPSKTAE
+1563 GYWQIHSPSQLGESDAE
-1576 EDAGYIPDGFRR
+1576 YIAEGIALGMVDKEKAQQVRNAGY
-1588 ALEDAQKQQE
+1588 
-1598 VEDASFEMAKKL
+1598 EMAKNA
-1610 EDGATKGLD
+1610 ESGAMQGLG
-1619 EAHNAIEGGINKIL
+1619 EAKTAITNAWHGIL
-1633 GLFNG
+1633 GAFG
-1638 DKWDTT
+1638 AKWDTT
-1644 KVGQNVKNAVTSF
+1644 DVGKKAKDFVSKYTSGGVTDLGFLDDYYQKAQDTVTAAANAA
-1657 TGGITNSGIL
+1657 GG
-1667 PVTSPQSG
+1667 
-1675 NFWSGFDALKESVQD
+1675 K
-1690 AADDAVN
+1690 
-1697 AVTGSTKSKSGSS
+1697 TKKKSGSS

-1717 QTIAEEYTKQLKANK
+1717 EQMAEEYTKKLKANK
-1732 YLQDALSKET
+1732 YLQDALTKET
-1742 TLWNLTNED
+1742 ALWELQSED
-1751 AVSNEELIAKRTETV
+1751 SVTNEELLAKRTEVVTQQ
-1766 AKSIELQTDRV
+1766 IELQADRV
-1777 RIAQEQY
+1777 AIAQEQY
-1784 DTLLKKVGAS
+1784 DKLLAKAGK
-1794 DDKTKD
+1794 DNDKTKD

-1815 KQSRYDDI
+1815 KASRYDDI

-1842 KLWASLYEDTAS
+1842 NLWASLYEDTAS

-1866 NKKIEA
+1866 NKKIA
-1872 QAKVVTAAEAE
+1872 SQAKVVTAAEEE
-1883 YTELKAE
+1883 YTQLKAE

-1896 RTQEAYR
+1896 KTQEAYR

-1911 QQDLINDLEKAQLE
+1911 QQDLINELEKAQLE
-1925 QFDNQIARYEK
+1925 QFDNQIARYQR

-1964 KSAVEQYGEGSK
+1964 TSAVEKYGEGSK
-1976 QARSAALQGTMS
+1976 QARQAALQGTMS
-1988 SLIGVGTAMT
+1988 SLISVGTAMT
-1998 NMSASL
+1998 NMSSSL
-2004 KKLTQYQ
+2004 KQLTEYQ
-2011 AKYDE
+2011 KKYDY
-2016 YVKLGKGD
+2016 YVAKGEQNS
-2024 TDDALDA
+2024 DDALDA
-2031 LSDLQSEQYNLVGFA
+2031 LSVLQSEQYNFVGFA

-2074 KPIQNGFNKVWS
+2074 KPIQNGFNKVWN
-2086 RVQQNFPETAQKL
+2086 RVQQNFPETAKKL
-2099 SETLNLAMSEGAA
+2099 TATLNLAMSEGAA

-2151 AVLKGLSSVF
+2151 AVLQGLAGVF
-2161 LKATT
+2161 AKAMT

-2176 LLGKLFGSKGGI
+2176 LMGKLFGSKGV
-2188 ASAVVQTAQVATQTT
+2188 ASAVIQTAQVA
-2203 KIAETTAVVAET
+2203 A
-2215 VAGTNGI
+2215 
-2222 VTQTAKLA
+2222 QTAQ
-2230 GNGGFLSKILGS
+2230 
-2242 LGKIAGV
+2242 IAQSTGETAAAVTNAVAQTAQV
-2249 AKGGLAKAVG
+2249 AKGGGFLAKILGFLGKAGTAAKVGLGKAVG
-2259 LVGSKFA
+2259 LVGAKFA
-2266 ALSSSGGALAG
+2266 ALTATGGPLAG
-2277 IATAL
+2277 IAAAL
-2282 GSGGPVGLAVAALA
+2282 SSTGPIGIAVAALI

-2301 VIANWQKVKQWFSSF
+2301 VIANWSKVKQWFSNF
-2316 GSWMKNKFSA
+2316 GSWMKDKFSK
-2326 LWSGTKGLISGAV
+2326 LWSGAKSVVGGAV
-2339 GVGKNILGGL
+2339 KVGKNILGGL
-2349 WKGVKSVAGG
+2349 WKGVKTVAGG
-2359 LWKGIKG
+2359 LWNGIKSIGKGI
-2366 IGSGIIKGFKWLF
+2366 INGFKSLF

-2400 NGITSEAKGVNRS
+2400 NGISSNAQGVNRT

-2420 ALDVAMDCSKRLLA
+2420 ALGVAMDCSKRLLA

-2454 VQAGAAWMDENL
+2454 VQAGAAWLDENL
-2466 SDSVRRVGFDL
+2466 SDGVRRVGFEL

-2496 AFWQKD
+2496 ALWQKD
-2502 EPQME
+2502 EPKTE
-2507 EMSSK
+2507 EMSNK

-2526 GVAQAVANMKLSL
+2526 SVAEAVSRMKLSI
-2539 NGKKLVGGIINDV
+2539 NGKKFVGGIINDV

>member
-12 MQFDSAQFEKNTKK
+12 MQFNNADFEKNTKK

-50 DEAAEQVDFATM
+50 DAAAEKVDFDTM
-62 SRSLDSLQ
+62 SRSLDDLQ
-70 DKFSALDIIATTAL
+70 SKFSALDIIAATAL

-91 MNAGEKLLKSLSIDQ
+91 VNAGEKLVKSLSVDQ
-106 VASGWDKYTEKT
+106 IASGWDKYTEKT

-144 YSDETSFSFNEMTS
+144 YSDETSYSFNEMTS
-158 ALSSMTATGGDIE
+158 ALSQMTAAGGNID
-171 KLIPMIMGIAN
+171 KMIPMIMGIAN
-182 SVADAGQSGEAFV
+182 ATADAGKTGFAFQS
-195 HTIRNLTQSY
+195 TIRNLTQSY
-205 STGFLNLQ
+205 SAGHLQLQ
-213 DWNSLAIANTNS
+213 DWKSL
-225 KALIENLIEAGKE
+225 NLM
-238 LGTLDANSRTAGGT
+238 GT
-252 LVDAGTFRNTL
+252 
-263 SEKWATKAVMERAFN
+263 ATKALKQELIDTAVELGKIKEGDVTIASFESSLSDKWADTQVMEKTFA
-278 KYAQMT
+278 KYSSMMEAAYQ
-284 LDVYDL
+284 L
-290 TQEKG
+290 TQKNKG
-295 ISASKAIDELSGS
+295 MTSSEALEQLSGQ
-308 YDNIAERSFKAAQ
+308 YGELAERAALAAQ
-321 QAKSFAEAIDAT
+321 QATSFAQAIDST

-339 SWMKVFET
+339 KWMSLFET
-347 LFGNKEEATDT
+347 IFGNKEESTET
-358 WTELANRLYDVF
+358 WTELANRLYDIF

-379 KLTEG
+379 RMKEG
-384 LNSGWTQMRD
+384 LDTGWQQLNDRM
-394 ELGDSADAY
+394 GDQAGVYDAV
-403 EYALKKVALDSGAI
+403 LQKVALANGAV
-417 TEEDI
+417 TEEAI
-422 QKAGSFSKALQ
+422 QSAGSFAKAMEQGGVDANLLQ
-433 ENGVSAE
+433 QSLDGTIASLKERLALSD
-440 TMSAGLR
+440 
-447 KGKAELDALLAKS
+447 KELDKRNL
-460 DAELKTLGYSRDAVQ
+460 DRDAMQQDYDALCKVN
-475 KYADLFGQLDEKIAD
+475 DEIRN
-490 GSLNLGEFSEKIGRL
+490 GSLNLDQYAKAMSQV
-505 SGREHL
+505 SGRQHL
-511 MQSLWNAWDAIA
+511 MQSLWNVWDAIA
-523 KVMGSVKGA
+523 KIMGPIKGA

-538 PKSGDRIYTLA
+538 PKSGDHIYTLA
-549 ERMDDFTKKLIISD
+549 ERMDELTKKLIISD
-563 EAAEKIK
+563 ETAKQIK

-578 VLKVGTTVLKKVGS
+578 VVKVGTTLLKTLGRIG
-592 MAVKALGLFLNAAQ
+592 VKAFGLLANAAA
-606 PIGNVLLSIS
+606 PVGDVLLSIG
-616 AGLGTFV
+616 AGMGTFLNRV
-623 TKLEEVLLSSGS
+623 YEVLTGSGN
-635 LSDKLQGVKDAA
+635 LTDKFNGLKDAA
-647 KQLLSPLN
+647 KQLLKPLD
-655 GLSTSLRNTRLG
+655 GLADALRNTRLG
-667 KLLDELLEKG
+667 KAIDELLAKG
-677 ENAEGLLGTLYQT
+677 EQAEGLLGGLYPI
-690 GKNVFTK
+690 GKNAFGK
-697 LSGLVQGVAGGSVT
+697 LSALVHGVAGGSVT
-711 ILGALGVAIGG
+711 VLGALGMAIGG
-722 LVSRLGSVGEL
+722 LISRLGSVGEL

-753 EIPARLDENIA
+753 EMPRRLDENIR
-764 AFAAGFSSSMDRIT
+764 AFATGFSSSMDRIT
-778 SKAEDAFAPVSNFFT
+778 TKAGDAFAPVSAFFT

-802 SGTDIYRLLS
+802 SGTDVYRFLS
-812 LVDVGLLAFSISQV
+812 LLDVGLLAVAINQV
-826 AKAMVSLKKM
+826 AKAMASLKKM
-836 LQTPLTAMLD
+836 LQTPLTAMLE

-866 AAKTLTSMATA
+866 AAKTLTGMATA

-890 IDTDRFAA
+890 IDADRFAT
-898 TVLGTI
+898 TVLATI
-904 ALIGALTI
+904 GLIGALTI
-912 SAKSLVPETKTFS
+912 AAKSLQPEV
-925 KAMTAIQ
+925 KALGQAMDGIK
-932 SQLLNAGTLWGAAA
+932 SQLLNAATLWGAAA

-961 LNSLM
+961 LNNLM

-1025 TAVRILSTAMKP
+1025 TAVKILSTAMKP
-1037 LSEIKFTSLVKAGT
+1037 LSEIKFTSLAKAGM
-1051 AVVGLAMSLTAMASA
+1051 AVAGLAMSLTAMASA

-1088 AGGIWIIAQAVG
+1088 ASGIWIIAQAVG

-1136 GSGAGIFLMSS
+1136 GSGAGIFLMAS
-1147 ALVVLA
+1147 ALGVLA
-1153 GAVELFAVMGDSA
+1153 GAVGLFAVMGDSA

-1210 VERFGNIPFAQ
+1210 VERLAN
-1221 LIQGGLSAMA
+1221 IQGLDLIKGGTSAVLGLIA
-1231 GLAALVAALKAISTM
+1231 LCAALTWISKL
-1246 NLDKTLSVISKSM
+1246 NIDKTLGVISKSM
-1259 VTFSIALGMLS
+1259 VTFSIALGVLS
-1270 LAVRGFDGV
+1270 LAIHGFDGV

-1296 IMCAVAAAAGYFAP
+1296 TVCIVAAAAGYFAP

-1343 FFAGPVCTAIIN
+1343 MFAGPVCTAIIN

-1385 FFVLATVLIQTAI
+1385 FFVLATILIQTAI

-1417 ALEELWGQINGW
+1417 ALETLWGQISDW
-1429 FAQHTIQGQFQNWLS
+1429 LAQHTIQGQFQNWLN
-1444 QYIPEGGLLGAI
+1444 QYIPEGTGLLGLI
-1456 FNQKGKLGKDDGVE
+1456 FGQKGKVGKDEGFEELGENAADGWIQGTQNKKADVE
-1470 ETGQETGKHL
+1470 AAGEEMAK
-1480 VEGTAKGVADN
+1480 TAIEA
-1491 TNIAEDAM
+1491 TAEAQDS
-1499 ATLAEDADQA
+1499 
-1509 FRDEAGIHSPST
+1509 HSPSK
-1521 VMAENGRY
+1521 AFEQLGQY
-1529 MILGLAEGLQDPG
+1529 CLEGYALGLENTGLIERCKSS
-1542 AVGAAQNAMLAMARS
+1542 MLAMAQS

-1563 GFWQIHSPSKTAE
+1563 GFWQIHSPSQLGESDAEYIAEGVALGIADKEKAQQVRDAAYDLGKNAESGLTKALGEAKTAV
-1576 EDAGYIPDGFRR
+1576 G
-1588 ALEDAQKQQE
+1588 
-1598 VEDASFEMAKKL
+1598 
-1610 EDGATKGLD
+1610 
-1619 EAHNAIEGGINKIL
+1619 NAWNSVISAFSGG
-1633 GLFNG
+1633 
-1638 DKWDTT
+1638 KWDTT
-1644 KVGQNVKNAVTSF
+1644 EAGQKVVDAVTSF
-1657 TGGITNSGIL
+1657 SGGITNSGIL

-1675 NFWSGFDALKESVQD
+1675 NWWDKTLDDFDSYYQKT
-1690 AADDAVN
+1690 ADTVTDAVN
-1697 AVTGSTKSKSGSS
+1697 TATGSTKSKSG

-1766 AKSIELQTDRV
+1766 AKQIELQTDRV

-1784 DTLLKKVGAS
+1784 DTLVKRVGAS

-1800 AYATLLDEQASLEKL
+1800 AYNTLLDEQASLEKL
-1815 KQSRYDDI
+1815 KASRYDDI

-1854 VTEAANKKMEQI
+1854 VTEAANRKMEQI

-1872 QAKVVTAAEAE
+1872 QAKVVTAAEDE
-1883 YTELKAE
+1883 YTQLKAE

-1896 RTQEAYR
+1896 KTQEAYR

-1936 EAKIV
+1936 QAKIV

-1964 KSAVEQYGEGSK
+1964 KNAVDTYGEGSK
-1976 QARSAALQGTMS
+1976 QARAAAMQGTMS
-1988 SLIGVGTAMT
+1988 SLISVGTAMT

-2004 KKLTQYQ
+2004 KQLAEYQ
-2011 AKYDE
+2011 KKYDYFVE
-2016 YVKLGKGD
+2016 KGEQD
-2024 TDDALDA
+2024 SNDALDA
-2031 LSDLQSEQYNLVGFA
+2031 LSALQSEQYNFVGFA

-2074 KPIQNGFNKVWS
+2074 KPIQNGFNKVWN
-2086 RVQQNFPETAQKL
+2086 RVQQNFPETAKKL
-2099 SETLNLAMSEGAA
+2099 TATLNLAMSEGAA

-2130 ATAIISGLNTV
+2130 ATAIVSGLNTV

-2151 AVLKGLSSVF
+2151 AVLQGLAGVF
-2161 LKATT
+2161 AKAMT
-2166 GLSTGGFFTK
+2166 GLSTGGFITK
-2176 LLGKLFGSKGGI
+2176 LLGKLFGSKGV
-2188 ASAVVQTAQVATQTT
+2188 ASAVTQAAQVAAQTAQ
-2203 KIAETTAVVAET
+2203 IAHNTAAVAET

-2230 GNGGFLSKILGS
+2230 GNGGFLAKILGF
-2242 LGKIAGV
+2242 LGKAGTA
-2249 AKGGLAKAVG
+2249 AKVGLGKAVG
-2259 LVGSKFA
+2259 LVGAKFA
-2266 ALSSSGGALAG
+2266 ALTATGGPLAG
-2277 IATAL
+2277 IAAAL
-2282 GSGGPVGLAVAALA
+2282 SSTGPIGIAVAALI

-2301 VIANWQKVKQWFSSF
+2301 VIANWSKVKQWFSNF
-2316 GSWMKNKFSA
+2316 GTWMKDKFSK
-2326 LWSGTKGLISGAV
+2326 LWSGAKSVVGGAV
-2339 GVGKNILGGL
+2339 KVGKNILGGL
-2349 WKGVKSVAGG
+2349 WKGVKTVAGG
-2359 LWKGIKG
+2359 LWNGIKSIGKGI
-2366 IGSGIIKGFKWLF
+2366 INGFKSLL

-2400 NGITSEAKGVNRS
+2400 NGISSNAQGVNRT

-2420 ALDVAMDCSKRLLA
+2420 ALGVAMDCSKRLLA

-2454 VQAGAAWMDENL
+2454 VQAGAAWLDENL
-2466 SDSVRRVGFDL
+2466 SDGVRRVGFEL

-2496 AFWQKD
+2496 ALWQKD
-2502 EPQME
+2502 EPKTE
-2507 EMSSK
+2507 EMSNK
-2512 DIVEAIGTLGGRID
+2512 DIVEAIRTLGGRID
-2526 GVAQAVANMKLSL
+2526 SVAEAVSRMKLSI
-2539 NGKKLVGGIINDV
+2539 NGKKFVGGIINDV

>member
-12 MQFDSAQFEKNTKK
+12 MQFNNADFEKNTKK

-50 DEAAEQVDFATM
+50 DAAAEKVDFDTM
-62 SRSLDSLQ
+62 SRSLDDLQ
-70 DKFSALDIIATTAL
+70 SKFSALDIIAATAL

-91 MNAGEKLLKSLSIDQ
+91 VNAGEKLVKSLSVDQ
-106 VASGWDKYTEKT
+106 IASGWDKYTEKT

-144 YSDETSFSFNEMTS
+144 YSDETSYSFNEMTS
-158 ALSSMTATGGDIE
+158 ALSQMTAAGGNID
-171 KLIPMIMGIAN
+171 KMIPMIMGIAN
-182 SVADAGQSGEAFV
+182 ATADAGKTGFAFQS
-195 HTIRNLTQSY
+195 TIRNLTQSY
-205 STGFLNLQ
+205 SAGHLQLQ
-213 DWNSLAIANTNS
+213 DWKSL
-225 KALIENLIEAGKE
+225 NLM
-238 LGTLDANSRTAGGT
+238 GT
-252 LVDAGTFRNTL
+252 
-263 SEKWATKAVMERAFN
+263 ATKALKQELIDTAVELGKIKEGDVTIASFESSLSDKWADTQVMEKTFA
-278 KYAQMT
+278 KYSSMMEAAYQ
-284 LDVYDL
+284 L
-290 TQEKG
+290 TQKNKG
-295 ISASKAIDELSGS
+295 MTSSEALEQLSGQ
-308 YDNIAERSFKAAQ
+308 YGELAERAALAAQ
-321 QAKSFAEAIDAT
+321 QATSFAQAIDST

-339 SWMKVFET
+339 KWMSLFET
-347 LFGNKEEATDT
+347 IFGNKEEATET

-379 KLTEG
+379 RMKEG
-384 LNSGWTQMRD
+384 MDTGWQQLNDRM
-394 ELGDSADAY
+394 GDQAGVYDAV
-403 EYALKKVALDSGAI
+403 LQKVALANGAV
-417 TEEDI
+417 TEEAI
-422 QKAGSFSKALQ
+422 QSAGSFAQAMEQGGVDANLLQQSLDQTIASLKERLAL
-433 ENGVSAE
+433 SD
-440 TMSAGLR
+440 
-447 KGKAELDALLAKS
+447 KELDKRNL
-460 DAELKTLGYSRDAVQ
+460 DRDAMQQDYDALCKVN
-475 KYADLFGQLDEKIAD
+475 DEIRN
-490 GSLNLGEFSEKIGRL
+490 GSLNLDQYAKAMSQV
-505 SGREHL
+505 SGRQHL
-511 MQSLWNAWDAIA
+511 MQSLWNVWDAIA
-523 KVMGSVKGA
+523 KIMGSIKGA

-538 PKSGDRIYTLA
+538 PKSGDHIYTLA
-549 ERMDDFTKKLIISD
+549 DRMDELTKKLIISD
-563 EAAEKIK
+563 ETAEQIK

-578 VLKVGTTVLKKVGS
+578 VVKVGTTLLKTLGRIG
-592 MAVKALGLFLNAAQ
+592 VKAFGLLANAAA
-606 PIGNVLLSIS
+606 PVGDVLLSIG
-616 AGLGTFV
+616 AGMGSFLTRV
-623 TKLEEVLLSSGS
+623 YEVLTGSGS
-635 LSDKLQGVKDAA
+635 LTDKFNGLKDAA
-647 KQLLSPLN
+647 KQLLKPLD
-655 GLSTSLRNTRLG
+655 GLADALRNTRLG
-667 KLLDELLEKG
+667 KAIDELLAKG
-677 ENAEGLLGTLYQT
+677 EQAEGLLGGLYT
-690 GKNVFTK
+690 IGKNAFGK
-697 LSGLVQGVAGGSVT
+697 LSALVQGVVGGSVT
-711 ILGALGVAIGG
+711 MLGALGMAIGG
-722 LVSRLGSVGEL
+722 LISRLGSVGEL

-753 EIPARLDENIA
+753 EMPGRLDENIR
-764 AFAAGFSSSMDRIT
+764 AFATGFSSSMDRIT
-778 SKAEDAFAPVSNFFT
+778 TKAGDAFVPVSAFFT

-802 SGTDIYRLLS
+802 SGTDIYRFLS
-812 LVDVGLLAFSISQV
+812 LLDVGLLAVAINQV

-836 LQTPLTAMLD
+836 LQTPLTATLD

-855 TNALKTWQRNE
+855 TKALKTWQANE
-866 AAKTLTSMATA
+866 AAKTLTGMATA
-877 LLILSGAMLVMSR
+877 VLILSGAMLVMSR
-890 IDTDRFAA
+890 IEPDRFYGV
-898 TVLGTI
+898 VLTTI
-904 ALIGALTI
+904 ALIAALTMA
-912 SAKSLVPETKTFS
+912 AKSLQPEV
-925 KAMTAIQ
+925 KAFGQAMDGLK
-932 SQLLNAGTLWGAAA
+932 SQVLNAATLWGAAA
-946 ALVGLGIAVGSITKG
+946 ALIGLGIAVGSITKG
-961 LNSLM
+961 LNNLM
-966 QTMQQGDFSKNMAGL
+966 QTMQEGNFSKNMAGL

-1009 NHKVLLAT
+1009 NHKVLLSA

-1025 TAVRILSTAMKP
+1025 TAVRILTTAIKP
-1037 LSEIKFTSLVKAGT
+1037 LSEIKFTSLAKAGM
-1051 AVVGLAMSLTAMASA
+1051 AVAGLAMSLTTMASA

-1136 GSGAGIFLMSS
+1136 GSGAGIFLMAS
-1147 ALVVLA
+1147 ALGVLA
-1153 GAVELFAVMGDSA
+1153 GAVGLFAVMGDAA

-1210 VERFGNIPFAQ
+1210 VERFGNIPFTQ

-1259 VTFSIALGMLS
+1259 VTFSIALGVLS
-1270 LAVRGFDGV
+1270 LAIHGFDGV
-1279 TLGQVGAALVTF
+1279 TLGQVGAALASF

-1296 IMCAVAAAAGYFAP
+1296 IVCAVAAGVGYFAP
-1310 LAKGLEMMAKAF
+1310 LAKGLEMMAQAF

-1385 FFVLATVLIQTAI
+1385 FFVLATILIQTAV

-1406 GGETGNGGIQG
+1406 GGDTGNGGIQG
-1417 ALEELWGQINGW
+1417 ALEGLWDQINNW
-1429 FAQHTIQGQFQNWLS
+1429 FAQHTLQGQFQNWLN
-1444 QYIPEGGLLGAI
+1444 QYLPEGSGLLGLI
-1456 FNQKGKLGKDDGVE
+1456 FGQKGKLGKDDGVE

-1480 VEGTAKGVADN
+1480 VGGAVKGVKDN
-1491 TNIAEDAM
+1491 TAAAEDAM
-1499 ATLAEDADQA
+1499 ANLADDMDQTY
-1509 FRDEAGIHSPST
+1509 RDKAGIHSPST

-1529 MILGLAEGLQDPG
+1529 LVLGLAEGLQDAG
-1542 AVGAAQNAMLAMARS
+1542 ALATVQNAMLGLAQS

-1563 GFWQIHSPSKTAE
+1563 GYWQIHSPSQLGESDAE
-1576 EDAGYIPDGFRR
+1576 YIAEGIALGMVDKEKAQQVRNAGY
-1588 ALEDAQKQQE
+1588 
-1598 VEDASFEMAKKL
+1598 EMAKNA
-1610 EDGATKGLD
+1610 ESGAMQGLG
-1619 EAHNAIEGGINKIL
+1619 EAKTAITNAWHGIL
-1633 GLFNG
+1633 GAFG
-1638 DKWDTT
+1638 AKWDTT
-1644 KVGQNVKNAVTSF
+1644 DVGKKAKDFVSKYTSGGVTDLGFLDDYYQKAQDTVTAAANAA
-1657 TGGITNSGIL
+1657 GG
-1667 PVTSPQSG
+1667 
-1675 NFWSGFDALKESVQD
+1675 K
-1690 AADDAVN
+1690 
-1697 AVTGSTKSKSGSS
+1697 TKKKSGSS

-1717 QTIAEEYTKQLKANK
+1717 EQMADEYTKKLKANK

-1751 AVSNEELIAKRTETV
+1751 AVTNEELIAKRTETV
-1766 AKSIELQTDRV
+1766 AKSIELQADRV
-1777 RIAQEQY
+1777 AIAQEQY
-1784 DTLLKKVGAS
+1784 DKLLAKAGK
-1794 DDKTKD
+1794 DNDKTKD

-1815 KQSRYDDI
+1815 KASRYDDI

-1842 KLWASLYEDTAS
+1842 NLWASLYEDTAS

-1866 NKKIEA
+1866 NKKIA
-1872 QAKVVTAAEAE
+1872 SQAKVVTAAEEE
-1883 YTELKAE
+1883 YTQLKAE

-1896 RTQEAYR
+1896 KTQEAYR

-1911 QQDLINDLEKAQLE
+1911 QQDLINELEKAQLE
-1925 QFDNQIARYEK
+1925 QFDNQIARYQR

-1964 KSAVEQYGEGSK
+1964 TSAVEKYGEGSK
-1976 QARSAALQGTMS
+1976 QARQAALQGTMS
-1988 SLIGVGTAMT
+1988 SLISVGTAMT
-1998 NMSASL
+1998 SMSSSL
-2004 KKLTQYQ
+2004 KQLTEYQ
-2011 AKYDE
+2011 KTYDYYVAKGE
-2016 YVKLGKGD
+2016 QNS
-2024 TDDALDA
+2024 DDALDA
-2031 LSDLQSEQYNLVGFA
+2031 LSALQSEQYNFVGFA
-2046 ENLADAFDMTDNGKK
+2046 ENLADAFDMTGNGKK

-2074 KPIQNGFNKVWS
+2074 KPIQNGFNKVWN
-2086 RVQQNFPETAQKL
+2086 RVQQNFPETAKKL
-2099 SETLNLAMSEGAA
+2099 TATLNLAMSEGAA

-2130 ATAIISGLNTV
+2130 ATAIVSGLNTV

-2151 AVLKGLSSVF
+2151 AVLQGLAGVF
-2161 LKATT
+2161 AKAMT
-2166 GLSTGGFFTK
+2166 GLSTGGFITK
-2176 LLGKLFGSKGGI
+2176 LLGKLFGFKGV
-2188 ASAVVQTAQVATQTT
+2188 ASAVAQTAQVAAQTAQ
-2203 KIAETTAVVAET
+2203 IAQSTAAVAET

-2230 GNGGFLSKILGS
+2230 GNGGFLAKILGF
-2242 LGKIAGV
+2242 LGKAGTA
-2249 AKGGLAKAVG
+2249 AKVGLGKAVG
-2259 LVGSKFA
+2259 LVGAKFAAMTATGGPLAGIAA
-2266 ALSSSGGALAG
+2266 ALSSTGPIG
-2277 IATAL
+2277 I
-2282 GSGGPVGLAVAALA
+2282 AVAALA

-2301 VIANWQKVKQWFSSF
+2301 VIANWSKVKQWFSNF
-2316 GSWMKNKFSA
+2316 GSWMKNKFSK
-2326 LWSGTKGLISGAV
+2326 LWSGAKSVVGGAV
-2339 GVGKNILGGL
+2339 KVGKNILGGL
-2349 WKGVKSVAGG
+2349 WKGVKTVAGG
-2359 LWKGIKG
+2359 LWNGIKSIGKGI
-2366 IGSGIIKGFKWLF
+2366 INGFKSLF

-2388 AEIGQYMMLGLQ
+2388 AKIGRYMMLGLQ
-2400 NGITSEAKGVNRS
+2400 NGISNNAQGVNRT

-2420 ALDVAMDCSKRLLA
+2420 ALGVAMDCSKRLLA

-2454 VQAGAAWMDENL
+2454 VQAGAAWLDENL
-2466 SDSVRRVGFDL
+2466 SDGARRVGFEL

-2496 AFWQKD
+2496 ALWQKD
-2502 EPQME
+2502 EPKTE
-2507 EMSSK
+2507 EMSNK

-2526 GVAQAVANMKLSL
+2526 SVAEAVSRMKLSI
-2539 NGKKLVGGIINDV
+2539 NGKKFVGGIINDV

>member
-1 MSREVDQRVVE
+1 MSREVDQRIVE
-12 MQFDSAQFEKNTKK
+12 MQFNNADFERNTKK

-50 DEAAEQVDFATM
+50 DAAAEKVDFDTM
-62 SRSLDSLQ
+62 SRSLDDLQ
-70 DKFSALDIIATTAL
+70 SKFSALDIIAATAL

-91 MNAGEKLLKSLSIDQ
+91 VNAGEKLVKSLSVDQ
-106 VASGWDKYTEKT
+106 IASGWDKYTEKT

-144 YSDETSFSFNEMTS
+144 YSDETSYSFNEMTS
-158 ALSSMTATGGDIE
+158 ALSQMTAAGGNID
-171 KLIPMIMGIAN
+171 KMIPMIMGIAN
-182 SVADAGQSGEAFV
+182 ATADAGKTGFAFQS
-195 HTIRNLTQSY
+195 TIRNLTQSY
-205 STGFLNLQ
+205 SAGHLQLQ
-213 DWNSLAIANTNS
+213 DWKSL
-225 KALIENLIEAGKE
+225 NLM
-238 LGTLDANSRTAGGT
+238 GT
-252 LVDAGTFRNTL
+252 
-263 SEKWATKAVMERAFN
+263 ATKALKQELIDTAVELGKIKEGDVTIASFESSLSDKWADTQVMEKTFA
-278 KYAQMT
+278 KYSSMMEAAYQ
-284 LDVYDL
+284 L
-290 TQEKG
+290 TQKNKG
-295 ISASKAIDELSGS
+295 MTSSEALEQLSGQ
-308 YDNIAERSFKAAQ
+308 YGELAERAALAAQ
-321 QAKSFAEAIDAT
+321 QATSFAQAIDST

-339 SWMKVFET
+339 KWMSLFET
-347 LFGNKEEATDT
+347 IFGNKEEATET

-379 KLTEG
+379 RMKEG
-384 LNSGWTQMRD
+384 MDTGWQQLNDRM
-394 ELGDSADAY
+394 GDQAGVYDAV
-403 EYALKKVALDSGAI
+403 LQKVALANGAV
-417 TEEDI
+417 TEEAI
-422 QKAGSFSKALQ
+422 QSAGSFAKAMEQGGVDANLLQ
-433 ENGVSAE
+433 QSLDGTIASLKERLALSD
-440 TMSAGLR
+440 
-447 KGKAELDALLAKS
+447 KELDKRNL
-460 DAELKTLGYSRDAVQ
+460 DRDAMQQDYDALCKVN
-475 KYADLFGQLDEKIAD
+475 DEIRN
-490 GSLNLGEFSEKIGRL
+490 GSLNLDQYAKAMSQV
-505 SGREHL
+505 SGRQHL
-511 MQSLWNAWDAIA
+511 MQSLWNVWDAIA
-523 KVMGSVKGA
+523 KIMGSIKGA

-538 PKSGDRIYTLA
+538 PKSGDHIYTLA
-549 ERMDDFTKKLIISD
+549 ERMDELTKKLIISD
-563 EAAEKIK
+563 ETAEQIK

-578 VLKVGTTVLKKVGS
+578 VVKVGTTLLKTLGRIG
-592 MAVKALGLFLNAAQ
+592 VKAFGLLANAAV
-606 PIGNVLLSIS
+606 PVGDVLLSIS
-616 AGLGTFV
+616 AGMGTFLTRV
-623 TKLEEVLLSSGS
+623 YEVLTGSGS
-635 LSDKLQGVKDAA
+635 LTDKFNGLKDAA
-647 KQLLSPLN
+647 KQLLKPLD
-655 GLSTSLRNTRLG
+655 GLADALRNTSLG
-667 KLLDELLEKG
+667 KAIDELLAKG
-677 ENAEGLLGTLYQT
+677 EQAEGLLGGLYPI
-690 GKNVFTK
+690 GKNAFGK
-697 LSGLVQGVAGGSVT
+697 LSALVQGVAGGSVT
-711 ILGALGVAIGG
+711 VLGALGMAISG
-722 LVSRLGSVGEL
+722 LISRLGSVGEL

-753 EIPARLDENIA
+753 EMPRRLDENIR
-764 AFAAGFSSSMDRIT
+764 AFATGFSSSMDRIT
-778 SKAEDAFAPVSNFFT
+778 TKAGDAFAPVSAFFT

-802 SGTDIYRLLS
+802 SGTDIYRFLS
-812 LVDVGLLAFSISQV
+812 LLDVGLLAVAINQV
-826 AKAMVSLKKM
+826 AKAMASLKKM
-836 LQTPLTAMLD
+836 LQTPLTAMLE

-866 AAKTLTSMATA
+866 AAKTLTGMATA

-890 IDTDRFAA
+890 IDADRFAT
-898 TVLGTI
+898 TVLATI
-904 ALIGALTI
+904 GLIGALTI
-912 SAKSLVPETKTFS
+912 AAKSLQPEV
-925 KAMTAIQ
+925 KALGQAMDGIK
-932 SQLLNAGTLWGAAA
+932 SQLLNAATLWGAAA

-961 LNSLM
+961 LNNLM

-1025 TAVRILSTAMKP
+1025 TAVKILSTAMKP
-1037 LSEIKFTSLVKAGT
+1037 LSEIKFTSLAKAGM
-1051 AVVGLAMSLTAMASA
+1051 AVAGLAMSLTAMASA

-1088 AGGIWIIAQAVG
+1088 ASGIWIIAQAVG

-1136 GSGAGIFLMSS
+1136 GSGAGIFLMAS
-1147 ALVVLA
+1147 ALGVLA
-1153 GAVELFAVMGDSA
+1153 GAVGLFAVMGDSA

-1210 VERFGNIPFAQ
+1210 VERLAN
-1221 LIQGGLSAMA
+1221 IQGLDLIKGGTSAVLGLIA
-1231 GLAALVAALKAISTM
+1231 LCAALTWISKL
-1246 NLDKTLSVISKSM
+1246 NIDKTLGVISKSM
-1259 VTFSIALGMLS
+1259 VTFSIALGVLS
-1270 LAVRGFDGV
+1270 LAIHGFDGV

-1296 IMCAVAAAAGYFAP
+1296 TVCIVAAAAGYFAP

-1343 FFAGPVCTAIIN
+1343 MFAGPVCTAIIN

-1385 FFVLATVLIQTAI
+1385 FFVLATILIQTAI

-1417 ALEELWGQINGW
+1417 ALETLWGQISDW
-1429 FAQHTIQGQFQNWLS
+1429 LAQHTIQGQFQNWLN
-1444 QYIPEGGLLGAI
+1444 QYIPEGTGLLGLI
-1456 FNQKGKLGKDDGVE
+1456 FGQKGKVGKDEGFEELGENAADGWIQGTQNKKADVE
-1470 ETGQETGKHL
+1470 AAGEEMAK
-1480 VEGTAKGVADN
+1480 TAIEA
-1491 TNIAEDAM
+1491 TAEAQDS
-1499 ATLAEDADQA
+1499 
-1509 FRDEAGIHSPST
+1509 HSPSK
-1521 VMAENGRY
+1521 VFEQLGQYCLEGYA
-1529 MILGLAEGLQDPG
+1529 LGLENTGLIERCKSS
-1542 AVGAAQNAMLAMARS
+1542 MLAMAQS

-1563 GFWQIHSPSKTAE
+1563 GFWQIHSPSQLGESDAEYIAEGVALGIADKEKAQQVRDAAYDLGKNAESGLTKALGEAKTAV
-1576 EDAGYIPDGFRR
+1576 G
-1588 ALEDAQKQQE
+1588 
-1598 VEDASFEMAKKL
+1598 
-1610 EDGATKGLD
+1610 
-1619 EAHNAIEGGINKIL
+1619 NAWNSVISAFSGG
-1633 GLFNG
+1633 
-1638 DKWDTT
+1638 KWDTT
-1644 KVGQNVKNAVTSF
+1644 EAGQKVVDAVTSF
-1657 TGGITNSGIL
+1657 SGGITNSGIL

-1675 NFWSGFDALKESVQD
+1675 NWWDKTLDDFDSYYQKT
-1690 AADDAVN
+1690 ADTVTDAVN
-1697 AVTGSTKSKSGSS
+1697 TATGSTKSKSG

-1766 AKSIELQTDRV
+1766 AKQIELQTDRV

-1784 DTLLKKVGAS
+1784 DTLVKRVGAS

-1800 AYATLLDEQASLEKL
+1800 AYNTLLDEQASLEKL
-1815 KQSRYDDI
+1815 KASRYDDI

-1854 VTEAANKKMEQI
+1854 VTEAANRKMEQI

-1872 QAKVVTAAEAE
+1872 QAKVVTAAEDE
-1883 YTELKAE
+1883 YTQLKAE

-1896 RTQEAYR
+1896 KTQEAYR

-1911 QQDLINDLEKAQLE
+1911 QQDLINELEKAQLE
-1925 QFDNQIARYEK
+1925 QFDNQIARYQR

-1964 KSAVEQYGEGSK
+1964 TSAVEKYGEGSK
-1976 QARSAALQGTMS
+1976 QARQAALQGTMS
-1988 SLIGVGTAMT
+1988 SLISVGTAMT
-1998 NMSASL
+1998 NMSSSL
-2004 KKLTQYQ
+2004 KQLTEYQ
-2011 AKYDE
+2011 KTYDYYVAKGE
-2016 YVKLGKGD
+2016 QNS
-2024 TDDALDA
+2024 DDALDA
-2031 LSDLQSEQYNLVGFA
+2031 LSALQSEQYNFVGFA

-2074 KPIQNGFNKVWS
+2074 KPIQNGFNKVWN
-2086 RVQQNFPETAQKL
+2086 RVQQNFPETAKKL
-2099 SETLNLAMSEGAA
+2099 TATLNLAMSEGAA

-2130 ATAIISGLNTV
+2130 ATAIVSGLNTV

-2151 AVLKGLSSVF
+2151 AVLQGLAGVF
-2161 LKATT
+2161 AKAMT

-2176 LLGKLFGSKGGI
+2176 LLGKLFGSKGV
-2188 ASAVVQTAQVATQTT
+2188 ASAVAQTAQVA
-2203 KIAETTAVVAET
+2203 A
-2215 VAGTNGI
+2215 
-2222 VTQTAKLA
+2222 QTAQ
-2230 GNGGFLSKILGS
+2230 
-2242 LGKIAGV
+2242 IAQSTGETAAAVTNAVAQTAQV
-2249 AKGGLAKAVG
+2249 AKGGGFLAKILGFLGKAGTAAKVGLGKAVG
-2259 LVGSKFA
+2259 LVGAKFAELTATGGPLAGIAA
-2266 ALSSSGGALAG
+2266 ALSSTGPIG
-2277 IATAL
+2277 I
-2282 GSGGPVGLAVAALA
+2282 AVAALI

-2301 VIANWQKVKQWFSSF
+2301 VIANWSKVKQWFSNF
-2316 GSWMKNKFSA
+2316 GSWMKDKFSK
-2326 LWSGTKGLISGAV
+2326 LWSGAKGLISGAV

-2349 WKGVKSVAGG
+2349 WKGVKTVAGG
-2359 LWKGIKG
+2359 LWNGIKSIGKGI
-2366 IGSGIIKGFKWLF
+2366 INGFKSLF

-2400 NGITSEAKGVNRS
+2400 NGISSNAQGVNRT
-2413 LEDVSKG
+2413 LEDVSDG
-2420 ALDVAMDCSKRLLA
+2420 ALGVAMDCSKRLLA

-2454 VQAGAAWMDENL
+2454 VQAGAAWLDENL
-2466 SDSVRRVGFDL
+2466 SDGVRRVGFDL

-2496 AFWQKD
+2496 ALWQKD
-2502 EPQME
+2502 EPKTE
-2507 EMSSK
+2507 EMSNK

-2526 GVAQAVANMKLSL
+2526 SVAEAVSRMKLSI
-2539 NGKKLVGGIINDV
+2539 NGKKFVGGIINDV

>member
-12 MQFDSAQFEKNTKK
+12 MQFNNADFEKNTKK

-50 DEAAEQVDFATM
+50 DAAAEKVDFDTM
-62 SRSLDSLQ
+62 SRSLDDLQ
-70 DKFSALDIIATTAL
+70 SKFSALDIIAATAL

-91 MNAGEKLLKSLSIDQ
+91 VNAGEKLVKSLSVDQ
-106 VASGWDKYTEKT
+106 IASGWDKYTEKT

-144 YSDETSFSFNEMTS
+144 YSDETSYSFNEMTS
-158 ALSSMTATGGDIE
+158 ALSQMTAAGGNID
-171 KLIPMIMGIAN
+171 KMIPMIMGIAN
-182 SVADAGQSGEAFV
+182 ATADAGKTGFAFQS
-195 HTIRNLTQSY
+195 TIRNLTQSY
-205 STGFLNLQ
+205 SAGHLQLQ
-213 DWNSLAIANTNS
+213 DWKSL
-225 KALIENLIEAGKE
+225 NLM
-238 LGTLDANSRTAGGT
+238 GT
-252 LVDAGTFRNTL
+252 
-263 SEKWATKAVMERAFN
+263 ATKALKQELIDTAVELGKIKEGDVTIASFESSLSDKWADTQVMEKTFA
-278 KYAQMT
+278 KYSSMMEAAYQ
-284 LDVYDL
+284 L
-290 TQEKG
+290 TQKNKG
-295 ISASKAIDELSGS
+295 MTSSEALEQLSGQ
-308 YDNIAERSFKAAQ
+308 YGELAERAALAAQ
-321 QAKSFAEAIDAT
+321 QATSFAQAIDST

-339 SWMKVFET
+339 KWMSLFET
-347 LFGNKEEATDT
+347 IFGNKEEATET

-379 KLTEG
+379 RMKEG
-384 LNSGWTQMRD
+384 MDTGWQQLNNRM
-394 ELGDSADAY
+394 GDQAGVYDAV
-403 EYALKKVALDSGAI
+403 LQKVALANGAV
-417 TEEDI
+417 TEEAI
-422 QKAGSFSKALQ
+422 QSAGSFAKAMEQGGVDANLLQ
-433 ENGVSAE
+433 QSLNQTIASLKERLALSD
-440 TMSAGLR
+440 
-447 KGKAELDALLAKS
+447 KELDKRNL
-460 DAELKTLGYSRDAVQ
+460 DRDAMQQDYDALCKVN
-475 KYADLFGQLDEKIAD
+475 DEIRN
-490 GSLNLGEFSEKIGRL
+490 GSLNLDQYAKAMSQV
-505 SGREHL
+505 SGRQHL
-511 MQSLWNAWDAIA
+511 MQSLWNVWDAIA
-523 KVMGSVKGA
+523 KIMGSIKGA

-538 PKSGDRIYTLA
+538 PKSGDRIYTMA
-549 ERMDDFTKKLIISD
+549 ERMDELTKKLIISD
-563 EAAEKIK
+563 EAAEQIK

-578 VLKVGTTVLKKVGS
+578 VVKVGTTLLKTLGRIG
-592 MAVKALGLFLNAAQ
+592 VKAFGLLANAAA
-606 PIGNVLLSIS
+606 PVGDVLLSIG
-616 AGLGTFV
+616 AGMGSFLTRV
-623 TKLEEVLLSSGS
+623 YEVLTGSGS
-635 LSDKLQGVKDAA
+635 LTDKFNGLKDAA
-647 KQLLSPLN
+647 KQLLKPLD
-655 GLSTSLRNTRLG
+655 GLADALRNTRLG
-667 KLLDELLEKG
+667 KAIDELLAKG
-677 ENAEGLLGTLYQT
+677 EQAEGLLGGLYT
-690 GKNVFTK
+690 IGKNAFGK
-697 LSGLVQGVAGGSVT
+697 LSALVQGVAGGSVT
-711 ILGALGVAIGG
+711 VLEALGMAIGG
-722 LVSRLGSVGEL
+722 LISRLGSVGEL

-753 EIPARLDENIA
+753 EMPGRLDENIR
-764 AFAAGFSSSMDRIT
+764 AFATGFSSSMDRIT
-778 SKAEDAFAPVSNFFT
+778 TKAGDAFVPVSAFFT

-802 SGTDIYRLLS
+802 SGTDIYRFLS
-812 LVDVGLLAFSISQV
+812 LLDVGLLAVAINQV

-836 LQTPLTAMLD
+836 LQTPLTATLD

-855 TNALKTWQRNE
+855 TKALKTWQANE
-866 AAKTLTSMATA
+866 AAKTLTGMATA
-877 LLILSGAMLVMSR
+877 VLILSGAMLVMSR
-890 IDTDRFAA
+890 IEPDRFYGV
-898 TVLGTI
+898 VLTTI
-904 ALIGALTI
+904 ALIAALTMA
-912 SAKSLVPETKTFS
+912 AKSLQPEV
-925 KAMTAIQ
+925 KAFGQAMDGLK
-932 SQLLNAGTLWGAAA
+932 SQVLNAATLWGAAA
-946 ALVGLGIAVGSITKG
+946 ALIGLGIAVGSITKG
-961 LNSLM
+961 LNNLM
-966 QTMQQGDFSKNMAGL
+966 QTMQEGNFSKNMAGL

-1009 NHKVLLAT
+1009 NHKVLLSA

-1025 TAVRILSTAMKP
+1025 TAVRILTTAIKP
-1037 LSEIKFTSLVKAGT
+1037 LSEIKFTSLAKAGM
-1051 AVVGLAMSLTAMASA
+1051 AVAGLAMSLTTMASA

-1136 GSGAGIFLMSS
+1136 GSGAGIFLMAS
-1147 ALVVLA
+1147 ALGVLA
-1153 GAVELFAVMGDSA
+1153 GAVGLFAVMGDAA

-1210 VERFGNIPFAQ
+1210 VERFGNIPFTQ

-1259 VTFSIALGMLS
+1259 VTFSIALGVLS
-1270 LAVRGFDGV
+1270 LAIHGFDGV
-1279 TLGQVGAALVTF
+1279 TLGQVRAALASF

-1296 IMCAVAAAAGYFAP
+1296 IVCAVAAGVGYFAP
-1310 LAKGLEMMAKAF
+1310 LAKGLEMMAQAF

-1385 FFVLATVLIQTAI
+1385 FFVLATILIQTAV

-1406 GGETGNGGIQG
+1406 GGDTGNGGIQG
-1417 ALEELWGQINGW
+1417 ALEGLWDQINNW
-1429 FAQHTIQGQFQNWLS
+1429 FAQHTLQGQFQNWLN
-1444 QYIPEGGLLGAI
+1444 QYLPEGSGLLGLI
-1456 FNQKGKLGKDDGVE
+1456 FGQKGKLGKDDGVE

-1480 VEGTAKGVADN
+1480 VGGAVKGVKDN
-1491 TNIAEDAM
+1491 TAAAEDAM
-1499 ATLAEDADQA
+1499 ANLADDMDQTY
-1509 FRDEAGIHSPST
+1509 RDKAGIHSPST

-1529 MILGLAEGLQDPG
+1529 LVLGLAEGLQDAG
-1542 AVGAAQNAMLAMARS
+1542 ALATVQNAMLGLAQS

-1563 GFWQIHSPSKTAE
+1563 GYWQIHSPSQLGESDAE
-1576 EDAGYIPDGFRR
+1576 YIAEGIALGMVDKEKAQQVRNAGY
-1588 ALEDAQKQQE
+1588 
-1598 VEDASFEMAKKL
+1598 EMAKNA
-1610 EDGATKGLD
+1610 ESGAMQGLG
-1619 EAHNAIEGGINKIL
+1619 EAKTAITNAWHGIL
-1633 GLFNG
+1633 GAFG
-1638 DKWDTT
+1638 AKWDTT
-1644 KVGQNVKNAVTSF
+1644 DVGKKAKDFVSKYTSGGVTDLGFLDDYYQKAQDTVTAAANAA
-1657 TGGITNSGIL
+1657 GG
-1667 PVTSPQSG
+1667 
-1675 NFWSGFDALKESVQD
+1675 K
-1690 AADDAVN
+1690 
-1697 AVTGSTKSKSGSS
+1697 TKKKSGSS

-1717 QTIAEEYTKQLKANK
+1717 EQMADEYTKKLKANK
-1732 YLQDALSKET
+1732 YLQDALTKET
-1742 TLWNLTNED
+1742 ALWELQSED
-1751 AVSNEELIAKRTETV
+1751 SVTNEELLAKRTEVVTQQ
-1766 AKSIELQTDRV
+1766 IELQADRV
-1777 RIAQEQY
+1777 AIAQEQY
-1784 DTLLKKVGAS
+1784 DKLLAKAGK
-1794 DDKTKD
+1794 DNDKTKD

-1815 KQSRYDDI
+1815 KASRYDDI

-1842 KLWASLYEDTAS
+1842 NLWASLYEDTAS

-1866 NKKIEA
+1866 NKKIA
-1872 QAKVVTAAEAE
+1872 SQAKVVTAAEEE
-1883 YTELKAE
+1883 YTQLKAE

-1896 RTQEAYR
+1896 KTQEAYR

-1911 QQDLINDLEKAQLE
+1911 QQDLINELEKAQLE
-1925 QFDNQIARYEK
+1925 QFDNQIARYQR

-1964 KSAVEQYGEGSK
+1964 TSAVDKYGEGSK
-1976 QARSAALQGTMS
+1976 QARQAALQGTMS
-1988 SLIGVGTAMT
+1988 SLISVGTAMT
-1998 NMSASL
+1998 NMSSSL
-2004 KKLTQYQ
+2004 KQLTEYQ
-2011 AKYDE
+2011 KTYDYYVAKGE
-2016 YVKLGKGD
+2016 QNS
-2024 TDDALDA
+2024 DDALDA
-2031 LSDLQSEQYNLVGFA
+2031 LSALQSEQYNFVGFA

-2074 KPIQNGFNKVWS
+2074 KPIQNGFNKVWN
-2086 RVQQNFPETAQKL
+2086 RVQQNFPETAKKL
-2099 SETLNLAMSEGAA
+2099 TATLSLAMSEGAA

-2130 ATAIISGLNTV
+2130 ATAIVSGLNTV

-2151 AVLKGLSSVF
+2151 AVLQGLAGVF
-2161 LKATT
+2161 AKAMT
-2166 GLSTGGFFTK
+2166 GLSTGGFITK
-2176 LLGKLFGSKGGI
+2176 LLGKLFGSKGV
-2188 ASAVVQTAQVATQTT
+2188 ASAVAQTAQVA
-2203 KIAETTAVVAET
+2203 A
-2215 VAGTNGI
+2215 
-2222 VTQTAKLA
+2222 QTAQ
-2230 GNGGFLSKILGS
+2230 
-2242 LGKIAGV
+2242 IAQSTGETAAAVTNAVAQTAQV
-2249 AKGGLAKAVG
+2249 AKGGGFLAKILGFLGKAGTAAKVGLGKAVG
-2259 LVGSKFA
+2259 FVGAKFA
-2266 ALSSSGGALAG
+2266 ALTATGGPLAG
-2277 IATAL
+2277 IAAAL
-2282 GSGGPVGLAVAALA
+2282 SSTGPIGIAVAALA

-2301 VIANWQKVKQWFSSF
+2301 VIANWSKVKQWFSNF

-2326 LWSGTKGLISGAV
+2326 LWSGAKGLISGAV

-2349 WKGVKSVAGG
+2349 WKGVKTVAGG
-2359 LWKGIKG
+2359 LWNGIKSIGKGI
-2366 IGSGIIKGFKWLF
+2366 INGFKSLL

-2400 NGITSEAKGVNRS
+2400 NGISSNAQGVNRT
-2413 LEDVSKG
+2413 LEDVSDG
-2420 ALDVAMDCSKRLLA
+2420 ALGVAMDCSKRLLA

-2454 VQAGAAWMDENL
+2454 VQAGAAWLDENL
-2466 SDSVRRVGFDL
+2466 SDGVRRVGFDL

-2496 AFWQKD
+2496 ALWQKD
-2502 EPQME
+2502 EPKTE
-2507 EMSSK
+2507 EMSNK

-2526 GVAQAVANMKLSL
+2526 SVAEAVGRMKLSI
-2539 NGKKLVGGIINDV
+2539 NGKKFVGGIINDV

>member
-12 MQFDSAQFEKNTKK
+12 MQFNNADFEKNTKK

-50 DEAAEQVDFATM
+50 DAAAEKVDFDTM
-62 SRSLDSLQ
+62 SRSLDDLQ
-70 DKFSALDIIATTAL
+70 SKFSALDIIAATAL

-91 MNAGEKLLKSLSIDQ
+91 VNAGEKLVKSLSVDQ
-106 VASGWDKYTEKT
+106 IASGWDKYTEKT

-144 YSDETSFSFNEMTS
+144 YSDETSYSFNEMTS
-158 ALSSMTATGGDIE
+158 ALSQMTAAGGNID
-171 KLIPMIMGIAN
+171 KMIPMIMGIAN
-182 SVADAGQSGEAFV
+182 ATADAGKTGFAFQS
-195 HTIRNLTQSY
+195 TIRNLTQSY
-205 STGFLNLQ
+205 SAGHLQLQ
-213 DWNSLAIANTNS
+213 DWKSL
-225 KALIENLIEAGKE
+225 NLM
-238 LGTLDANSRTAGGT
+238 GT
-252 LVDAGTFRNTL
+252 
-263 SEKWATKAVMERAFN
+263 ATKALKQELIDTAVELGKIKEGDVTIASFESSLSDKWADTQVMEKTFA
-278 KYAQMT
+278 KYSSMMEAAYQ
-284 LDVYDL
+284 L
-290 TQEKG
+290 TQKNKG
-295 ISASKAIDELSGS
+295 MTSSEALEQLSGQ
-308 YDNIAERSFKAAQ
+308 YGELAERAALAAQ
-321 QAKSFAEAIDAT
+321 QATSFAQAIDST

-339 SWMKVFET
+339 KWMSLFET
-347 LFGNKEEATDT
+347 IFGNKEEATET

-379 KLTEG
+379 RMKEG
-384 LNSGWTQMRD
+384 MDTGWQQLNDRM
-394 ELGDSADAY
+394 GDQAGVYDAV
-403 EYALKKVALDSGAI
+403 LQKVALANGAV
-417 TEEDI
+417 TEEAI
-422 QKAGSFSKALQ
+422 QSAGSFAKAMEQGGVDANLLQ
-433 ENGVSAE
+433 QS
-440 TMSAGLR
+440 
-447 KGKAELDALLAKS
+447 LDGTIASLKERLALS
-460 DAELKTLGYSRDAVQ
+460 DAELDKRNLDRDAMQQDYDALCKVN
-475 KYADLFGQLDEKIAD
+475 DEIRN
-490 GSLNLGEFSEKIGRL
+490 GSLNLDQYAKAMSQV
-505 SGREHL
+505 SGRRHL
-511 MQSLWNAWDAIA
+511 MQSLWNVWDAIA
-523 KVMGSVKGA
+523 KVMNSVKGA

-538 PKSGDRIYTLA
+538 PKSGDRIYTMA
-549 ERMDDFTKKLIISD
+549 ERMDELTKKLIISD
-563 EAAEKIK
+563 EAAEQIK

-578 VLKVGTTVLKKVGS
+578 VVKVGTTLLKTLGRIG
-592 MAVKALGLFLNAAQ
+592 VKAFGLLANAAA
-606 PIGNVLLSIS
+606 PVGNVLLSIS
-616 AGLGTFV
+616 AGMGSFLTRV
-623 TKLEEVLLSSGS
+623 YEVLTGSGT
-635 LSDKLQGVKDAA
+635 LSDKLYDLKNAA
-647 KQLLSPLN
+647 KQLLKPLD
-655 GLSTSLRNTRLG
+655 GLADALRNTRLG
-667 KLLDELLEKG
+667 KAIDELLAKG
-677 ENAEGLLGTLYQT
+677 EQAEGLLGGLYPI
-690 GKNVFTK
+690 GKNAFGK
-697 LSGLVQGVAGGSVT
+697 LSALVQGVAGGSVT
-711 ILGALGVAIGG
+711 VLGALGMAIGG

-753 EIPARLDENIA
+753 EMPGRLDENIR
-764 AFAAGFSSSMDRIT
+764 AFATGFSSSMDRIT
-778 SKAEDAFAPVSNFFT
+778 TKAGDAFAPVSAFFT

-802 SGTDIYRLLS
+802 SGTDVYRFLS
-812 LVDVGLLAFSISQV
+812 LLDVGLLAVAINQV

-836 LQTPLTAMLD
+836 LQTPLTATLD

-855 TNALKTWQRNE
+855 TKALKTWQANE
-866 AAKTLTSMATA
+866 AAKTLTGMATA
-877 LLILSGAMLVMSR
+877 MLILSGAMLVMSR
-890 IDTDRFAA
+890 IEPDRFYGV
-898 TVLGTI
+898 VLTTI
-904 ALIGALTI
+904 ALIAALTMA
-912 SAKSLVPETKTFS
+912 AKSLQPEV
-925 KAMTAIQ
+925 KAFGQAMDGLK
-932 SQLLNAGTLWGAAA
+932 SQVLNAATLWGAAA
-946 ALVGLGIAVGSITKG
+946 ALIGLGIAVGSITKG
-961 LNSLM
+961 LNNLM
-966 QTMQQGDFSKNMAGL
+966 QTMQEGNFSKNMAGL

-1009 NHKVLLAT
+1009 NHKVLLSA

-1025 TAVRILSTAMKP
+1025 TAVRILTTAIKP
-1037 LSEIKFTSLVKAGT
+1037 LSEIKFTSLAKAGM
-1051 AVVGLAMSLTAMASA
+1051 AVAGLAMSLTAMASA

-1136 GSGAGIFLMSS
+1136 GSGASIFLMAS
-1147 ALVVLA
+1147 ALGVLA
-1153 GAVELFAVMGDSA
+1153 GAVGLFAVMGDAA

-1210 VERFGNIPFAQ
+1210 VERFGNIPFTQ

-1246 NLDKTLSVISKSM
+1246 NLNKTLSVISKSM
-1259 VTFSIALGMLS
+1259 VTFSIALGVLS
-1270 LAVRGFDGV
+1270 LAIHGFDGV
-1279 TLGQVGAALVTF
+1279 TLGQVGAALVSF

-1296 IMCAVAAAAGYFAP
+1296 IVCAVAAGVGYFAP

-1385 FFVLATVLIQTAI
+1385 FFVLATILIQTAV

-1406 GGETGNGGIQG
+1406 GGDTGNGGIQG
-1417 ALEELWGQINGW
+1417 ALEGLWDQINNW
-1429 FAQHTIQGQFQNWLS
+1429 FAQHTLQGQFQNWLN
-1444 QYIPEGGLLGAI
+1444 QYLPEGSGLLGLI
-1456 FNQKGKLGKDDGVE
+1456 FGQKGKLGKDDGVE

-1480 VEGTAKGVADN
+1480 VGGAVKGVKDN
-1491 TNIAEDAM
+1491 TAAAEDAM
-1499 ATLAEDADQA
+1499 ANLADDMDQTY
-1509 FRDEAGIHSPST
+1509 RDKAGIHSPST

-1529 MILGLAEGLQDPG
+1529 LVLGLAEGLQDAG
-1542 AVGAAQNAMLAMARS
+1542 ALATVQNAMLGLAQS

-1563 GFWQIHSPSKTAE
+1563 GYWQIHSPSQLGESDAE
-1576 EDAGYIPDGFRR
+1576 YIAEGIALGMVDKEKAQQVRNAGY
-1588 ALEDAQKQQE
+1588 
-1598 VEDASFEMAKKL
+1598 EMAKNA
-1610 EDGATKGLD
+1610 ESGAMQGLG
-1619 EAHNAIEGGINKIL
+1619 EAKTAITNAWHGIL
-1633 GLFNG
+1633 GAFG
-1638 DKWDTT
+1638 AKWDTT
-1644 KVGQNVKNAVTSF
+1644 DVGKKAKDFVSKYTSGGVTDLGFLDDYYQKAQDTVTAAANAA
-1657 TGGITNSGIL
+1657 GG
-1667 PVTSPQSG
+1667 
-1675 NFWSGFDALKESVQD
+1675 K
-1690 AADDAVN
+1690 
-1697 AVTGSTKSKSGSS
+1697 TKKKSGSS

-1717 QTIAEEYTKQLKANK
+1717 EQMAEEYTKKLKANK
-1732 YLQDALSKET
+1732 YLQDALTKET
-1742 TLWNLTNED
+1742 ALWELQSED
-1751 AVSNEELIAKRTETV
+1751 SVTNEELLAKRTEVVTQQ
-1766 AKSIELQTDRV
+1766 IELQADRV
-1777 RIAQEQY
+1777 AIAQEQY
-1784 DTLLKKVGAS
+1784 DKLLAKAGK
-1794 DDKTKD
+1794 DNDKTKD

-1815 KQSRYDDI
+1815 KASRYDDI

-1842 KLWASLYEDTAS
+1842 NLWASLYEDTAS

-1866 NKKIEA
+1866 NKKIA
-1872 QAKVVTAAEAE
+1872 SQAKVVTAAEEE
-1883 YTELKAE
+1883 YTQLKAE

-1896 RTQEAYR
+1896 KTQEAYR

-1911 QQDLINDLEKAQLE
+1911 QQDLINELEKAQLE
-1925 QFDNQIARYEK
+1925 QFDNQIARYQR

-1964 KSAVEQYGEGSK
+1964 TSAVEKYGEGSK
-1976 QARSAALQGTMS
+1976 QARQAALQGTMS
-1988 SLIGVGTAMT
+1988 SLISVGTAMT
-1998 NMSASL
+1998 NMSSSL
-2004 KKLTQYQ
+2004 KQLTEYQ
-2011 AKYDE
+2011 KKYDY
-2016 YVKLGKGD
+2016 YVAKGEQNS
-2024 TDDALDA
+2024 DDALDA
-2031 LSDLQSEQYNLVGFA
+2031 LSVLQSEQYNFVGFA

-2074 KPIQNGFNKVWS
+2074 KPIQNGFNKVWN
-2086 RVQQNFPETAQKL
+2086 RVQQNFPETAKKL
-2099 SETLNLAMSEGAA
+2099 TATLNLAMSEGAA

-2151 AVLKGLSSVF
+2151 AVLQGLAGVF
-2161 LKATT
+2161 AKAMT
-2166 GLSTGGFFTK
+2166 GLSTGGFLTK
-2176 LLGKLFGSKGGI
+2176 LMGKLFGSKGV
-2188 ASAVVQTAQVATQTT
+2188 ASAVIQTAQVA
-2203 KIAETTAVVAET
+2203 A
-2215 VAGTNGI
+2215 
-2222 VTQTAKLA
+2222 QTAQ
-2230 GNGGFLSKILGS
+2230 
-2242 LGKIAGV
+2242 IAQSTGETAAAVTNAVAQTAQV
-2249 AKGGLAKAVG
+2249 AKGGGFLAKILGFLGKAGTAAKVGLGKAVG
-2259 LVGSKFA
+2259 LVGAKFA
-2266 ALSSSGGALAG
+2266 ALTATGGPLAG
-2277 IATAL
+2277 IAAAL
-2282 GSGGPVGLAVAALA
+2282 SSTGPIGIAVAALI

-2301 VIANWQKVKQWFSSF
+2301 VIANWSKVKQWFSNF
-2316 GSWMKNKFSA
+2316 GSWMKDKFSK
-2326 LWSGTKGLISGAV
+2326 LWSGAKSVVGGAV
-2339 GVGKNILGGL
+2339 KVGKNILGGL
-2349 WKGVKSVAGG
+2349 WKGVKTVAGG
-2359 LWKGIKG
+2359 LWNGIKSIGKGI
-2366 IGSGIIKGFKWLF
+2366 INGFKSLF

-2400 NGITSEAKGVNRS
+2400 NGISSNAQGVNRT

-2420 ALDVAMDCSKRLLA
+2420 ALGVAMDCSKRLLA

-2454 VQAGAAWMDENL
+2454 VQAGAAWLDENL
-2466 SDSVRRVGFDL
+2466 SDGVRRVGFEL

-2496 AFWQKD
+2496 ALWQKD
-2502 EPQME
+2502 EPKTE
-2507 EMSSK
+2507 EMSNK

-2526 GVAQAVANMKLSL
+2526 SVAEAVSRMKLSID
-2539 NGKKLVGGIINDV
+2539 GKKFVGGIINDV

>member
-1 MSREVDQRVVE
+1 MSREVDQRIVE
-12 MQFDSAQFEKNTKK
+12 MQFNNADFEKNTKK

-50 DEAAEQVDFATM
+50 DAAAEKVDFDTM
-62 SRSLDSLQ
+62 SRSLDDLQ
-70 DKFSALDIIATTAL
+70 SKFSALDIIAATAL

-91 MNAGEKLLKSLSIDQ
+91 VNAGEKLVKSLSVDQ
-106 VASGWDKYTEKT
+106 IASGWDKYTEKT

-144 YSDETSFSFNEMTS
+144 YSDETSYSFNEMTS
-158 ALSSMTATGGDIE
+158 ALSQMTAAGGNID
-171 KLIPMIMGIAN
+171 KMIPMIMGIAN
-182 SVADAGQSGEAFV
+182 ATADAGKTGFAFQS
-195 HTIRNLTQSY
+195 TIRNLTQSY
-205 STGFLNLQ
+205 SAGHLQLQ
-213 DWNSLAIANTNS
+213 DWKSL
-225 KALIENLIEAGKE
+225 NLM
-238 LGTLDANSRTAGGT
+238 GT
-252 LVDAGTFRNTL
+252 
-263 SEKWATKAVMERAFN
+263 ATKALKQELIDTAVELGKIKEGDVTIASFESSLSDKWADTQVMEKTFA
-278 KYAQMT
+278 KYSSMMEAAYQ
-284 LDVYDL
+284 L
-290 TQEKG
+290 TQKNKG
-295 ISASKAIDELSGS
+295 MTSSEALEQLSGQ
-308 YDNIAERSFKAAQ
+308 YGELAERAALAAQ
-321 QAKSFAEAIDAT
+321 QATSFAQAIDST

-339 SWMKVFET
+339 KWMSLFET
-347 LFGNKEEATDT
+347 IFGNKEEATET

-379 KLTEG
+379 RMKEG
-384 LNSGWTQMRD
+384 MDTGWQQLNDRM
-394 ELGDSADAY
+394 GDQAGVYDAV
-403 EYALKKVALDSGAI
+403 LQKVALANGAV
-417 TEEDI
+417 TEEAI
-422 QKAGSFSKALQ
+422 QSAGSFAKAMEQGGVDANLLQ
-433 ENGVSAE
+433 QS
-440 TMSAGLR
+440 
-447 KGKAELDALLAKS
+447 LDGTIASLKERLALS
-460 DAELKTLGYSRDAVQ
+460 DAELDKRNLDREAMQQDYDALCKVN
-475 KYADLFGQLDEKIAD
+475 DEIRN
-490 GSLNLGEFSEKIGRL
+490 GSLNLDQYAKAMSQV
-505 SGREHL
+505 SGRQHL
-511 MQSLWNAWDAIA
+511 IQSLWNVWDAIA
-523 KVMGSVKGA
+523 KVMSSVKGA

-538 PKSGDRIYTLA
+538 PKSGDHIYTLA
-549 ERMDDFTKKLIISD
+549 ERMDELTKKLIISD
-563 EAAEKIK
+563 ETAKQIK

-578 VLKVGTTVLKKVGS
+578 VAKVGTTLLKTLGRIS
-592 MAVKALGLFLNAAQ
+592 VKAFGLLANAAA
-606 PIGNVLLSIS
+606 PVGDVLLSIS
-616 AGLGTFV
+616 AGMGTFLTRV
-623 TKLEEVLLSSGS
+623 YEVLTGSGS
-635 LSDKLQGVKDAA
+635 LTDKFNGLKDAA
-647 KQLLSPLN
+647 KQLLKPLD
-655 GLSTSLRNTRLG
+655 GLADALRNTRLG
-667 KLLDELLEKG
+667 KAIDELLAKG
-677 ENAEGLLGTLYQT
+677 EQAEGLLGGLYSI
-690 GKNVFTK
+690 GKTAFTK
-697 LSGLVQGVAGGSVT
+697 LSALVQGVAGGSVT
-711 ILGALGVAIGG
+711 ILGALGMAIGG
-722 LVSRLGSVGEL
+722 LVSRLGSAGEL

-743 TLEELGAMIG
+743 TIEELGAMIG
-753 EIPARLDENIA
+753 EVPGRLDENIR
-764 AFAAGFSSSMDRIT
+764 AFATGFASSMGKI
-778 SKAEDAFAPVSNFFT
+778 SAKAGDAFAPVSAFFT

-802 SGTDIYRLLS
+802 SGTDIYRFLS
-812 LVDVGLLAFSISQV
+812 LLDVGLLAVAINQV
-826 AKAMVSLKKM
+826 AKAMASLKKM
-836 LQTPLTAMLD
+836 LQTPLTAMLE

-866 AAKTLTSMATA
+866 AAKTLTGMATA

-890 IDTDRFAA
+890 IDADRFAT
-898 TVLGTI
+898 TVLATI
-904 ALIGALTI
+904 GLIGALTI
-912 SAKSLVPETKTFS
+912 AAKSLQPEV
-925 KAMTAIQ
+925 KALGQAMDGVK
-932 SQLLNAGTLWGAAA
+932 SQLLNAATLWGAAA

-961 LNSLM
+961 LNNLM

-1025 TAVRILSTAMKP
+1025 TAVKILSTAMKP
-1037 LSEIKFTSLVKAGT
+1037 LSEIKFTSLAKAGM
-1051 AVVGLAMSLTAMASA
+1051 AVAGLAMSLTAMASA

-1088 AGGIWIIAQAVG
+1088 ASGIWIIAQAVG

-1136 GSGAGIFLMSS
+1136 GSGAGIFLMAS
-1147 ALVVLA
+1147 ALGVLA
-1153 GAVELFAVMGDSA
+1153 GAVGLFAVMGDSA

-1210 VERFGNIPFAQ
+1210 VERLAN
-1221 LIQGGLSAMA
+1221 IQGLDLIKGGTSAVLGLIA
-1231 GLAALVAALKAISTM
+1231 LCAALTWISKL
-1246 NLDKTLSVISKSM
+1246 NIDKTLGVISKSM
-1259 VTFSIALGMLS
+1259 VTFSIALGVLS
-1270 LAVRGFDGV
+1270 LAIHGFDGV

-1296 IMCAVAAAAGYFAP
+1296 TVCIVAAAAGYFAP

-1343 FFAGPVCTAIIN
+1343 MFAGPVCTAIIN

-1385 FFVLATVLIQTAI
+1385 FFVLATILIQTAI

-1417 ALEELWGQINGW
+1417 ALETLWGQISDW
-1429 FAQHTIQGQFQNWLS
+1429 LAQHTIQGQFQNWLN
-1444 QYIPEGGLLGAI
+1444 QYIPEGTGLLGLI
-1456 FNQKGKLGKDDGVE
+1456 FGQKGKVGKDEGFEELGENAADGWIQGTQNKKADVE
-1470 ETGQETGKHL
+1470 AAGEEMAK
-1480 VEGTAKGVADN
+1480 TAIEA
-1491 TNIAEDAM
+1491 TAEAQDS
-1499 ATLAEDADQA
+1499 
-1509 FRDEAGIHSPST
+1509 HSPSK
-1521 VMAENGRY
+1521 AFEQLGQY
-1529 MILGLAEGLQDPG
+1529 CLEGYALGLENTGLIERCKSS
-1542 AVGAAQNAMLAMARS
+1542 MLAMAQS

-1563 GFWQIHSPSKTAE
+1563 GFWQIHSPSQLGESDAEYIAEGVALGIADKEKAQQVRDAAYDLGKNAESGLTKALGEAKTAV
-1576 EDAGYIPDGFRR
+1576 G
-1588 ALEDAQKQQE
+1588 
-1598 VEDASFEMAKKL
+1598 
-1610 EDGATKGLD
+1610 
-1619 EAHNAIEGGINKIL
+1619 NAWNSVISAFSGG
-1633 GLFNG
+1633 
-1638 DKWDTT
+1638 KWDTT
-1644 KVGQNVKNAVTSF
+1644 EAGQKVVDAVTSF
-1657 TGGITNSGIL
+1657 SGGITNSGIL

-1675 NFWSGFDALKESVQD
+1675 NWWDKTLDDFDSYYQKT
-1690 AADDAVN
+1690 ADTVTDAVN
-1697 AVTGSTKSKSGSS
+1697 TATGSTKSKSG

-1766 AKSIELQTDRV
+1766 AKQIELQTDRV

-1784 DTLLKKVGAS
+1784 DTLVKRVGAS

-1800 AYATLLDEQASLEKL
+1800 AYNTLLDEQASLEKL
-1815 KQSRYDDI
+1815 KASRYDDI

-1854 VTEAANKKMEQI
+1854 VTEAANRKMEQI

-1872 QAKVVTAAEAE
+1872 QAKVVTAAEDE
-1883 YTELKAE
+1883 YTQLKAE

-1896 RTQEAYR
+1896 KTQEAYR

-1936 EAKIV
+1936 QAKIV

-1964 KSAVEQYGEGSK
+1964 KNAVDTYGEGSK
-1976 QARSAALQGTMS
+1976 QARAAAMQGTMS
-1988 SLIGVGTAMT
+1988 SLISVGTAMT

-2004 KKLTQYQ
+2004 KQLAEYQ
-2011 AKYDE
+2011 KKYDYFVE
-2016 YVKLGKGD
+2016 KGEQD
-2024 TDDALDA
+2024 SNDALDA
-2031 LSDLQSEQYNLVGFA
+2031 LSALQSEQYNFVGFA

-2074 KPIQNGFNKVWS
+2074 KPIQNGFNKVWN
-2086 RVQQNFPETAQKL
+2086 RVQQNFPETAKKL
-2099 SETLNLAMSEGAA
+2099 TATLNLAMSEGAA

-2130 ATAIISGLNTV
+2130 ATAIVSGLNTV

-2151 AVLKGLSSVF
+2151 AVLQGLAGVF
-2161 LKATT
+2161 AKAMT

-2176 LLGKLFGSKGGI
+2176 LLGKLFGSKGV
-2188 ASAVVQTAQVATQTT
+2188 ASAVAQTAQVA
-2203 KIAETTAVVAET
+2203 A
-2215 VAGTNGI
+2215 
-2222 VTQTAKLA
+2222 QTAQ
-2230 GNGGFLSKILGS
+2230 
-2242 LGKIAGV
+2242 IAQSTGETAAAVTNAVAQTAQV
-2249 AKGGLAKAVG
+2249 AKGGGFLAKILGFLGKAGTAAKVGLGKAVG
-2259 LVGSKFA
+2259 LVGAKFA
-2266 ALSSSGGALAG
+2266 ALTATGGPLAG

-2282 GSGGPVGLAVAALA
+2282 SSTGPIGIAVAALI

-2301 VIANWQKVKQWFSSF
+2301 VIANWSKVKQWFSNF
-2316 GSWMKNKFSA
+2316 GTWMKDKFSK
-2326 LWSGTKGLISGAV
+2326 LWSGAKSVVGGAV
-2339 GVGKNILGGL
+2339 KVGKNILGGL
-2349 WKGVKSVAGG
+2349 WKGVKTVAGG
-2359 LWKGIKG
+2359 LWNGIKSIGKGI
-2366 IGSGIIKGFKWLF
+2366 INGFKSLF

-2400 NGITSEAKGVNRS
+2400 NGISSNAQGVNRT

-2454 VQAGAAWMDENL
+2454 VQAGAAWLDENL
-2466 SDSVRRVGFDL
+2466 SDGVRRVGFEL

-2496 AFWQKD
+2496 ALWQKD
-2502 EPQME
+2502 EPKTE
-2507 EMSSK
+2507 EMSNK

-2526 GVAQAVANMKLSL
+2526 SVAEAVSRMKLSI
-2539 NGKKLVGGIINDV
+2539 NGKKFVGGIINDV

>member
-12 MQFDSAQFEKNTKK
+12 MQFNNADFEKNTKK

-50 DEAAEQVDFATM
+50 DAAAEKVDFDTM
-62 SRSLDSLQ
+62 SRSLDDLQ
-70 DKFSALDIIATTAL
+70 SKFSALDIIAATAL

-91 MNAGEKLLKSLSIDQ
+91 VNAGEKLVKSLSVDQ
-106 VASGWDKYTEKT
+106 IASGWDKYTEKT

-144 YSDETSFSFNEMTS
+144 YSDETSYSFNEMTS
-158 ALSSMTATGGDIE
+158 ALSQMTAAGGNID
-171 KLIPMIMGIAN
+171 KMIPMIMGIAN
-182 SVADAGQSGEAFV
+182 ATADAGKTGFAFQS
-195 HTIRNLTQSY
+195 TIRNLTQSY
-205 STGFLNLQ
+205 SAGHLQLQ
-213 DWNSLAIANTNS
+213 DWKSL
-225 KALIENLIEAGKE
+225 NLM
-238 LGTLDANSRTAGGT
+238 GT
-252 LVDAGTFRNTL
+252 
-263 SEKWATKAVMERAFN
+263 ATKALKQELIDTAVELGKIKEGDVTIASFESSLSDKWADTQVMEKTFA
-278 KYAQMT
+278 KYSSMMEAAYQ
-284 LDVYDL
+284 L
-290 TQEKG
+290 TQKNKG
-295 ISASKAIDELSGS
+295 MTSSEALEQLSGQ
-308 YDNIAERSFKAAQ
+308 YGELAERAALAAQ
-321 QAKSFAEAIDAT
+321 QATSFAQAIDST

-339 SWMKVFET
+339 KWMSLFET
-347 LFGNKEEATDT
+347 IFGNKEEATET

-379 KLTEG
+379 RMKEG
-384 LNSGWTQMRD
+384 LDTGWQQLNDRM
-394 ELGDSADAY
+394 GDQAGVYDAV
-403 EYALKKVALDSGAI
+403 LQKVALASGAV
-417 TEEDI
+417 TEEAIND
-422 QKAGSFSKALQ
+422 AGSFAKAL
-433 ENGVSAE
+433 EAGGVDANLLQQS
-440 TMSAGLR
+440 
-447 KGKAELDALLAKS
+447 LDGTIASLKERLALS
-460 DAELKTLGYSRDAVQ
+460 DAELDKRNLDRDAMQQDYDALCKVN
-475 KYADLFGQLDEKIAD
+475 DEIRN
-490 GSLNLGEFSEKIGRL
+490 GSLNLDQYAKAMSQV
-505 SGREHL
+505 SGRQHL
-511 MQSLWNAWDAIA
+511 MQSLWNVWDAIA
-523 KVMGSVKGA
+523 KIMGSIKGA

-538 PKSGDRIYTLA
+538 PKSGDHIYTMA
-549 ERMDDFTKKLIISD
+549 ERLDELTKKLIISD
-563 EAAEKIK
+563 ETAEQIK

-578 VLKVGTTVLKKVGS
+578 VVKVGTTLLKTLGRIG
-592 MAVKALGLFLNAAQ
+592 AKAFGLLANAAV
-606 PIGNVLLSIS
+606 PVGDVLLSIS
-616 AGLGTFV
+616 AGMGTFLTRV
-623 TKLEEVLLSSGS
+623 YEVLTGSGS
-635 LSDKLQGVKDAA
+635 LTDKFNGLKDAV
-647 KQLLSPLN
+647 KQLLKPLD
-655 GLSTSLRNTRLG
+655 GLADALRNTRLG
-667 KLLDELLEKG
+667 KAIDELLAKSEQ
-677 ENAEGLLGTLYQT
+677 AEGLLGGLYPI
-690 GKNVFTK
+690 GKNAFGK
-697 LSGLVQGVAGGSVT
+697 LSALVQGVAGGSVT
-711 ILGALGVAIGG
+711 VLGALGMAIGG
-722 LVSRLGSVGEL
+722 LISRLGSVGEL

-743 TLEELGAMIG
+743 TIEELGAMIG
-753 EIPARLDENIA
+753 EVPGRLDENIR
-764 AFAAGFSSSMDRIT
+764 AFATGFSSSMDRIT
-778 SKAEDAFAPVSNFFT
+778 TKAGDAFVPVSAFFT

-802 SGTDIYRLLS
+802 SGTDVYRFLS
-812 LVDVGLLAFSISQV
+812 LLDVGLLAVAINQV

-836 LQTPLTAMLD
+836 LQTPLTATLD

-855 TNALKTWQRNE
+855 TKALKTWQANE
-866 AAKTLTSMATA
+866 AAKTLTGMATA
-877 LLILSGAMLVMSR
+877 MLILSGAMLVMSR
-890 IDTDRFAA
+890 IEPDRFYGV
-898 TVLGTI
+898 VLTTI
-904 ALIGALTI
+904 ALIAALTMA
-912 SAKSLVPETKTFS
+912 AKSLQPEV
-925 KAMTAIQ
+925 KAFGQAMDGLK
-932 SQLLNAGTLWGAAA
+932 SQVLNAATLWGAAA
-946 ALVGLGIAVGSITKG
+946 ALIGLGIAVGSITKG
-961 LNSLM
+961 LNNLM
-966 QTMQQGDFSKNMAGL
+966 QTMQEGNFSKNMAGL

-1009 NHKVLLAT
+1009 NHKVLLSA

-1025 TAVRILSTAMKP
+1025 TAVRILTTAMKP
-1037 LSEIKFTSLVKAGT
+1037 LSEIEFTSLAKAGM
-1051 AVVGLAMSLTAMASA
+1051 AVAGLAMSLTAMASA

-1136 GSGAGIFLMSS
+1136 GSGASIFLMAS
-1147 ALVVLA
+1147 ALGVLA
-1153 GAVELFAVMGDSA
+1153 GAVGLFAVMGDAA

-1210 VERFGNIPFAQ
+1210 VERFAS
-1221 LIQGGLSAMA
+1221 IQGWDLIKGGTS
-1231 GLAALVAALKAISTM
+1231 AALGLVAFCTALTYISKL

-1296 IMCAVAAAAGYFAP
+1296 TVCIVAAAAGYFAP

-1361 QALISMVT
+1361 QALIT
-1369 MICDVIVA
+1369 MTTSLCEVIVA
-1377 CAEPLSKA
+1377 CAEPLGQA
-1385 FFVLATVLIQTAI
+1385 FFVLATILIQTAV

-1406 GGETGNGGIQG
+1406 GGDTGNGGIQG
-1417 ALEELWGQINGW
+1417 ALEGLWDQINNW
-1429 FAQHTIQGQFQNWLS
+1429 FAQHTLQGQFQNWLN
-1444 QYIPEGGLLGAI
+1444 QYLPEGSGLLGLI
-1456 FNQKGKLGKDDGVE
+1456 FGQKGKLGKDDGVE

-1480 VEGTAKGVADN
+1480 VGGAVKGVKDN
-1491 TNIAEDAM
+1491 TAAAEDAM
-1499 ATLAEDADQA
+1499 ANLADDMDQTY
-1509 FRDEAGIHSPST
+1509 RDKAGIHSPST

-1529 MILGLAEGLQDPG
+1529 LVLGLAEGLQDAG
-1542 AVGAAQNAMLAMARS
+1542 ALATVQNAMLGLAQS

-1563 GFWQIHSPSKTAE
+1563 GYWQIHSPSQLGESDAE
-1576 EDAGYIPDGFRR
+1576 YIAEGIALGMVDKEKAQQVRDAGY
-1588 ALEDAQKQQE
+1588 
-1598 VEDASFEMAKKL
+1598 EMAKNA
-1610 EDGATKGLD
+1610 ESGAMQGLG
-1619 EAHNAIEGGINKIL
+1619 EAKTAITNAWHGIL
-1633 GLFNG
+1633 GAFG
-1638 DKWDTT
+1638 AKWDTT
-1644 KVGQNVKNAVTSF
+1644 DVGKKAKDFASKYTSGGVTDLGFLDDYYQKAQDTVTAAANAA
-1657 TGGITNSGIL
+1657 GG
-1667 PVTSPQSG
+1667 
-1675 NFWSGFDALKESVQD
+1675 K
-1690 AADDAVN
+1690 
-1697 AVTGSTKSKSGSS
+1697 TKKKSGSS

-1717 QTIAEEYTKQLKANK
+1717 ETLAEEYTKKLKANK
-1732 YLQDALSKET
+1732 YLQDALTKET
-1742 TLWNLTNED
+1742 ALWELQSED
-1751 AVSNEELIAKRTETV
+1751 SVTDEELLAKRTEVVTQQ
-1766 AKSIELQTDRV
+1766 IELQADRV
-1777 RIAQEQY
+1777 AIAQEQY
-1784 DTLLKKVGAS
+1784 DKLLAKAGK
-1794 DDKTKD
+1794 DNDKTKD

-1815 KQSRYDDI
+1815 KASRYDDI

-1842 KLWASLYEDTAS
+1842 NLWASLYEDTAS

-1866 NKKIEA
+1866 NKKIA
-1872 QAKVVTAAEAE
+1872 SQAKVVTAAEEE
-1883 YTELKAE
+1883 YTQLKAE

-1896 RTQEAYR
+1896 KTQEAYR

-1911 QQDLINDLEKAQLE
+1911 QQDLINELEKAQLE
-1925 QFDNQIARYEK
+1925 QFDNQIARYQR

-1964 KSAVEQYGEGSK
+1964 TSAVEKYGEGSK
-1976 QARSAALQGTMS
+1976 QARQAALQGTMS
-1988 SLIGVGTAMT
+1988 SLISVGTAMT
-1998 NMSASL
+1998 NMSSSL
-2004 KKLTQYQ
+2004 KQLTEYQ
-2011 AKYDE
+2011 KTYDYYVAKGE
-2016 YVKLGKGD
+2016 QNS
-2024 TDDALDA
+2024 DDALDA
-2031 LSDLQSEQYNLVGFA
+2031 LSALQSEQYNFVGFA

-2074 KPIQNGFNKVWS
+2074 KPIQNGFNKVWN
-2086 RVQQNFPETAQKL
+2086 RVQQNFPETAKKL
-2099 SETLNLAMSEGAA
+2099 TATLNLAMSEGAA

-2130 ATAIISGLNTV
+2130 ATAIVSGLNTV

-2151 AVLKGLSSVF
+2151 AVLQGLAGVF
-2161 LKATT
+2161 AKAMT

-2176 LLGKLFGSKGGI
+2176 LLGKLFGSKGV
-2188 ASAVVQTAQVATQTT
+2188 ASAVIQTAQVA
-2203 KIAETTAVVAET
+2203 A
-2215 VAGTNGI
+2215 
-2222 VTQTAKLA
+2222 QTAQ
-2230 GNGGFLSKILGS
+2230 
-2242 LGKIAGV
+2242 IAQSTGETAAAVTNAVAQTAQV
-2249 AKGGLAKAVG
+2249 AKGGGFLAKILGFLGKAGTAAKVGLGKAVG
-2259 LVGSKFA
+2259 LVGAKFA
-2266 ALSSSGGALAG
+2266 ALTATGGPLAG
-2277 IATAL
+2277 IAAAL
-2282 GSGGPVGLAVAALA
+2282 SSTGPIGIAVAALI

-2301 VIANWQKVKQWFSSF
+2301 VIANWSKVKQWFSNF
-2316 GSWMKNKFSA
+2316 GSWMKDKFSK
-2326 LWSGTKGLISGAV
+2326 LWSGAKGFISGAV

-2349 WKGVKSVAGG
+2349 WKGVKTVAGG
-2359 LWKGIKG
+2359 LWNGIKSIGKGI
-2366 IGSGIIKGFKWLF
+2366 INGFKSLF

-2400 NGITSEAKGVNRS
+2400 NGISSNAQGVNRT

-2420 ALDVAMDCSKRLLA
+2420 ALDVAMDCSRRLLA

-2454 VQAGAAWMDENL
+2454 VQAGAAWLDENL
-2466 SDSVRRVGFDL
+2466 SDGVRRVGFEL

-2502 EPQME
+2502 EPKTE
-2507 EMSSK
+2507 EMSNK

-2526 GVAQAVANMKLSL
+2526 SVAEAVSRMKLSI
-2539 NGKKLVGGIINDV
+2539 NGKKFVGGIINDV

>member
-12 MQFDSAQFEKNTKK
+12 MQFNNADFEKNTKK

-50 DEAAEQVDFATM
+50 DAAAEKVDFDTM
-62 SRSLDSLQ
+62 SRSLDDLQ
-70 DKFSALDIIATTAL
+70 SKFSALDIIAATAL

-91 MNAGEKLLKSLSIDQ
+91 VNAGEKLVKSLSVDQ
-106 VASGWDKYTEKT
+106 IASGWDKYTEKT

-130 SIDQVNGYLNKLMW
+130 SIAQVNGYLNKLMW
-144 YSDETSFSFNEMTS
+144 YSDETSYSFNEMTS
-158 ALSSMTATGGDIE
+158 ALSQMTAAGGNID
-171 KLIPMIMGIAN
+171 KMIPMIMGIAN
-182 SVADAGQSGEAFV
+182 ATADAGKTGFAFQS
-195 HTIRNLTQSY
+195 TIRNLTQSY
-205 STGFLNLQ
+205 SAGHLQLQ
-213 DWNSLAIANTNS
+213 DWKSL
-225 KALIENLIEAGKE
+225 NLM
-238 LGTLDANSRTAGGT
+238 GT
-252 LVDAGTFRNTL
+252 
-263 SEKWATKAVMERAFN
+263 ATKALKQELIDTAVELGKIKEGDVTIASFESSLSDKWADTQVMEKTFA
-278 KYAQMT
+278 KYSSMMEAAYQ
-284 LDVYDL
+284 L
-290 TQEKG
+290 TQKNKG
-295 ISASKAIDELSGS
+295 MTSSEALEQLSGQ
-308 YDNIAERSFKAAQ
+308 YGELAERAALAAQ
-321 QAKSFAEAIDAT
+321 QATSFAQAIDST

-339 SWMKVFET
+339 KWMSLFET
-347 LFGNKEEATDT
+347 IFGNKEEATET

-379 KLTEG
+379 RMKEG
-384 LNSGWTQMRD
+384 MDTGWQQLNDRM
-394 ELGDSADAY
+394 GDQAGVYDAV
-403 EYALKKVALDSGAI
+403 LQKVALANGAV
-417 TEEDI
+417 TEEAI
-422 QKAGSFSKALQ
+422 QSAGSFAKAMEQGGVDANLLQ
-433 ENGVSAE
+433 QSLDGTIASLKERLALSD
-440 TMSAGLR
+440 
-447 KGKAELDALLAKS
+447 KELDKRNL
-460 DAELKTLGYSRDAVQ
+460 DRDAMQQDYDALCKVN
-475 KYADLFGQLDEKIAD
+475 DEIRN
-490 GSLNLGEFSEKIGRL
+490 GSLNLDQYAKAMSQV
-505 SGREHL
+505 SGRQHL
-511 MQSLWNAWDAIA
+511 MQSLWNVWDAIA
-523 KVMGSVKGA
+523 KIMGSIKGA

-538 PKSGDRIYTLA
+538 PKSGDHIYTLA
-549 ERMDDFTKKLIISD
+549 ERMDELTKKLIISD
-563 EAAEKIK
+563 ETAEQIK

-578 VLKVGTTVLKKVGS
+578 VVKVGTTLLKTLGRIG
-592 MAVKALGLFLNAAQ
+592 VKAFRLLANAAA
-606 PIGNVLLSIS
+606 PVGNVLLSIS
-616 AGLGTFV
+616 AGLGDFLNRV
-623 TKLEEVLLSSGS
+623 YEVLTGSGS
-635 LSDKLQGVKDAA
+635 LTDKFNGLKDAA
-647 KQLLSPLN
+647 KQLLKPLD
-655 GLSTSLRNTRLG
+655 GLADALRNTRLG
-667 KLLDELLEKG
+667 KAIDELLAKG
-677 ENAEGLLGTLYQT
+677 EQAEGLLGGLYT
-690 GKNVFTK
+690 IGKNAFGK
-697 LSGLVQGVAGGSVT
+697 LSALVQGVAGGSVT
-711 ILGALGVAIGG
+711 VLGALGMAIGG

-743 TLEELGAMIG
+743 TFEELGAMIG
-753 EIPARLDENIA
+753 EMPGKLDENIR
-764 AFAAGFSSSMDRIT
+764 AFATGFSSSMDRIT
-778 SKAEDAFAPVSNFFT
+778 TKAGDAFVPVSAFFT

-802 SGTDIYRLLS
+802 SGTDIYRFLS
-812 LVDVGLLAFSISQV
+812 LLDVGLLAVAINQV

-836 LQTPLTAMLD
+836 LQTPLTATLD

-855 TNALKTWQRNE
+855 TKALKTWQANE
-866 AAKTLTSMATA
+866 AAKTLTGMATA
-877 LLILSGAMLVMSR
+877 VLILSGAMLVMSR
-890 IDTDRFAA
+890 IEPDRFYGV
-898 TVLGTI
+898 VLTTI
-904 ALIGALTI
+904 ALIAALTMA
-912 SAKSLVPETKTFS
+912 AKSLQPEV
-925 KAMTAIQ
+925 KAFGQAMDGLK
-932 SQLLNAGTLWGAAA
+932 SQVLNAATLWGAAA
-946 ALVGLGIAVGSITKG
+946 ALIGLGIAVGSITKG
-961 LNSLM
+961 LNNLM
-966 QTMQQGDFSKNMAGL
+966 QTMQEGDFSKNMAGL
-981 GSIIAG
+981 GSILAG

-1017 AVELLALS
+1017 AAELLALS
-1025 TAVRILSTAMKP
+1025 TAVRILTTAMKP
-1037 LSEIKFTSLVKAGT
+1037 LSEIKFTSLAKAGM
-1051 AVVGLAMSLTAMASA
+1051 AVAGLAMSLTAMASA

-1136 GSGAGIFLMSS
+1136 GSGAGIFLMAS
-1147 ALVVLA
+1147 ALGVLA
-1153 GAVELFAVMGDSA
+1153 GAVGLFAVMGDAA

-1210 VERFGNIPFAQ
+1210 VERLTN
-1221 LIQGGLSAMA
+1221 IQGLDLIKGGTSAVLGLIA
-1231 GLAALVAALKAISTM
+1231 LCAALTRISKL
-1246 NLDKTLSVISKSM
+1246 NIDKTFGVISKSM
-1259 VTFSIALGMLS
+1259 VTFSIALGVLS
-1270 LAVRGFDGV
+1270 LAIHGFDGV

-1296 IMCAVAAAAGYFAP
+1296 TVCIVAAAAGYFAP

-1343 FFAGPVCTAIIN
+1343 MFAGPVCTAIIN

-1385 FFVLATVLIQTAI
+1385 FFVLATILIQTAI

-1417 ALEELWGQINGW
+1417 ALETLWGQISDW
-1429 FAQHTIQGQFQNWLS
+1429 LAQHTIQGQFQNWLN
-1444 QYIPEGGLLGAI
+1444 QYIPEGTGLLGLI
-1456 FNQKGKLGKDDGVE
+1456 FGQKGKVGKDEGFEELGENAADGWIQGTQNKKADVE
-1470 ETGQETGKHL
+1470 AAGEEMAK
-1480 VEGTAKGVADN
+1480 TAIEA
-1491 TNIAEDAM
+1491 TAEAQDS
-1499 ATLAEDADQA
+1499 
-1509 FRDEAGIHSPST
+1509 HSPSK
-1521 VMAENGRY
+1521 AFEQLGQY
-1529 MILGLAEGLQDPG
+1529 CLEGYALGLENTGLIERCKSS
-1542 AVGAAQNAMLAMARS
+1542 MLAMAQS

-1563 GFWQIHSPSKTAE
+1563 GFWQIHSPSQLGESDAEYIAEGVALGIADKEKAQQVRDAAYDLGKNAESGLTKALGEAKTAV
-1576 EDAGYIPDGFRR
+1576 G
-1588 ALEDAQKQQE
+1588 
-1598 VEDASFEMAKKL
+1598 
-1610 EDGATKGLD
+1610 
-1619 EAHNAIEGGINKIL
+1619 NAWNSVISAFSGG
-1633 GLFNG
+1633 
-1638 DKWDTT
+1638 KWDTT
-1644 KVGQNVKNAVTSF
+1644 KAGQKVVDAVTSF
-1657 TGGITNSGIL
+1657 SGGITNSGIL

-1675 NFWSGFDALKESVQD
+1675 NWWDKTLDDFDSYYQKT
-1690 AADDAVN
+1690 ADTVTDAVN
-1697 AVTGSTKSKSGSS
+1697 TATGSTKSKSG

-1766 AKSIELQTDRV
+1766 AKQIELQTDRV

-1784 DTLLKKVGAS
+1784 DTLVKRVGAS

-1800 AYATLLDEQASLEKL
+1800 AYNTLLDEQASLEKL
-1815 KQSRYDDI
+1815 KASRYDDI

-1854 VTEAANKKMEQI
+1854 VTEAANRKMEQI

-1872 QAKVVTAAEAE
+1872 QAKVVTAAEDE
-1883 YTELKAE
+1883 YTQLKAE

-1896 RTQEAYR
+1896 KTQEAYR

-1936 EAKIV
+1936 QAKIV

-1964 KSAVEQYGEGSK
+1964 KNAVDTYGEGSK
-1976 QARSAALQGTMS
+1976 QARAAAMQGTMS
-1988 SLIGVGTAMT
+1988 SLISVGTAMT

-2004 KKLTQYQ
+2004 KQLAEYQ
-2011 AKYDE
+2011 KKYDYFVE
-2016 YVKLGKGD
+2016 KGEQD
-2024 TDDALDA
+2024 SNDALDA
-2031 LSDLQSEQYNLVGFA
+2031 LSALQSEQYNFVGFA

-2074 KPIQNGFNKVWS
+2074 KPIQNGFNKVWN
-2086 RVQQNFPETAQKL
+2086 RVQQNFPETAKKL
-2099 SETLNLAMSEGAA
+2099 TATLNLAMSEGAA

-2130 ATAIISGLNTV
+2130 ATAIVSGLNTV

-2151 AVLKGLSSVF
+2151 AVLQGLAGVF
-2161 LKATT
+2161 AKAMT

-2176 LLGKLFGSKGGI
+2176 LLGKLFGSKGV
-2188 ASAVVQTAQVATQTT
+2188 ASAVAQTAQVA
-2203 KIAETTAVVAET
+2203 A
-2215 VAGTNGI
+2215 
-2222 VTQTAKLA
+2222 QTAQ
-2230 GNGGFLSKILGS
+2230 
-2242 LGKIAGV
+2242 IAQSTGETAAAVTNAVAQTAQV
-2249 AKGGLAKAVG
+2249 AKGGGFLAKILGFLGKAGTAAKVGLGKAVG
-2259 LVGSKFA
+2259 LVGAKFA
-2266 ALSSSGGALAG
+2266 ALTATGGPLAG
-2277 IATAL
+2277 IAAAL
-2282 GSGGPVGLAVAALA
+2282 SSTGPIGIAVAALI

-2301 VIANWQKVKQWFSSF
+2301 VIANWSKVKQWFSNF
-2316 GSWMKNKFSA
+2316 GSWMKDKFSK
-2326 LWSGTKGLISGAV
+2326 LWSGAKGLISGAV

-2349 WKGVKSVAGG
+2349 WKGVKTVAGG
-2359 LWKGIKG
+2359 LWNGIKSIGKGI
-2366 IGSGIIKGFKWLF
+2366 INGFKSLF

-2400 NGITSEAKGVNRS
+2400 NGISSNAQGVNRT

-2454 VQAGAAWMDENL
+2454 VQAGAAWLDENL
-2466 SDSVRRVGFDL
+2466 SDGVRRVGFEL

-2496 AFWQKD
+2496 ALWQKD
-2502 EPQME
+2502 EPKTE
-2507 EMSSK
+2507 EMSNK
-2512 DIVEAIGTLGGRID
+2512 DIVEAIRTLGGRID
-2526 GVAQAVANMKLSL
+2526 SVAEAVSRMKLSI
-2539 NGKKLVGGIINDV
+2539 NGKKFVGGIINDV

>member
-12 MQFDSAQFEKNTKK
+12 MQFNNADFEKNTKK

-50 DEAAEQVDFATM
+50 DAAAEKVDFDTM
-62 SRSLDSLQ
+62 SRSLDDLQ
-70 DKFSALDIIATTAL
+70 SKFSALDIIAATAL

-91 MNAGEKLLKSLSIDQ
+91 VNAGEKLVKSLSVDQ
-106 VASGWDKYTEKT
+106 IASGWDKYTEKT

-144 YSDETSFSFNEMTS
+144 YSDETSYSFNEMTS
-158 ALSSMTATGGDIE
+158 ALSQMTAAGGNID
-171 KLIPMIMGIAN
+171 KMIPMIMGIAN
-182 SVADAGQSGEAFV
+182 ATADAGKTGFAFQS
-195 HTIRNLTQSY
+195 TIRNLTQSY
-205 STGFLNLQ
+205 SAGHLQLQ
-213 DWNSLAIANTNS
+213 DWKSL
-225 KALIENLIEAGKE
+225 NLM
-238 LGTLDANSRTAGGT
+238 GT
-252 LVDAGTFRNTL
+252 
-263 SEKWATKAVMERAFN
+263 ATKALKQELIDTAVELGKIKEGDVTIASFESSLSDKWADTQVMEKTFA
-278 KYAQMT
+278 KYSSMMEAAYQ
-284 LDVYDL
+284 L
-290 TQEKG
+290 TQKNKG
-295 ISASKAIDELSGS
+295 MTSSEALEQLSGQ
-308 YDNIAERSFKAAQ
+308 YGELAERAALAAQ
-321 QAKSFAEAIDAT
+321 QATSFAQAIDST

-339 SWMKVFET
+339 KWMSLFET
-347 LFGNKEEATDT
+347 IFGNKEEATET

-379 KLTEG
+379 RMKEG
-384 LNSGWTQMRD
+384 MDTGWQQLNDRM
-394 ELGDSADAY
+394 GDQAGVYDAV
-403 EYALKKVALDSGAI
+403 LQKVALANGAV
-417 TEEDI
+417 TEEAI
-422 QKAGSFSKALQ
+422 QSAGSFAKAMEQGGVDANLLQ
-433 ENGVSAE
+433 QSLNQTIASLKERLALSD
-440 TMSAGLR
+440 
-447 KGKAELDALLAKS
+447 KELDKRNL
-460 DAELKTLGYSRDAVQ
+460 DRDAMQQDYDALCKVN
-475 KYADLFGQLDEKIAD
+475 DEIRN
-490 GSLNLGEFSEKIGRL
+490 GSLNLDQYAKAMSQV
-505 SGREHL
+505 SGRQHL
-511 MQSLWNAWDAIA
+511 MQSLWNVWDAIA
-523 KVMGSVKGA
+523 KVMNSVKGA

-538 PKSGDRIYTLA
+538 PKSGDHIYTLA
-549 ERMDDFTKKLIISD
+549 ERMDELTKKLIISD
-563 EAAEKIK
+563 ETAEQIK

-578 VLKVGTTVLKKVGS
+578 VVKVGTTLLKTLGRIG
-592 MAVKALGLFLNAAQ
+592 VKAFGLLANAAV
-606 PIGNVLLSIS
+606 PVGDVLLSIS
-616 AGLGTFV
+616 AGMGTFLTRV
-623 TKLEEVLLSSGS
+623 YEVLTGSGS
-635 LSDKLQGVKDAA
+635 LTDKFNGLKDAA
-647 KQLLSPLN
+647 KQLLKPLD
-655 GLSTSLRNTRLG
+655 GLADALRNTRLG
-667 KLLDELLEKG
+667 KAIDELLAKG
-677 ENAEGLLGTLYQT
+677 EQAEGLLGGLYPI
-690 GKNVFTK
+690 GKNAFGK
-697 LSGLVQGVAGGSVT
+697 LSALVHGVAGGSVT
-711 ILGALGVAIGG
+711 VLGALGMAIGG
-722 LVSRLGSVGEL
+722 LISRLGSVGEL

-743 TLEELGAMIG
+743 TFEELGAMIG
-753 EIPARLDENIA
+753 EMPGKLDENIR
-764 AFAAGFSSSMDRIT
+764 AFATGFSSSMDRIT
-778 SKAEDAFAPVSNFFT
+778 TKAGDAFAPVSNFFT

-802 SGTDIYRLLS
+802 SGTDVYRFLS
-812 LVDVGLLAFSISQV
+812 LLDVGLLAVAINQV

-836 LQTPLTAMLD
+836 LQTPLTATLD

-855 TNALKTWQRNE
+855 TKALKTWQANE
-866 AAKTLTSMATA
+866 AAKTLTGMATA
-877 LLILSGAMLVMSR
+877 VLILSGAMLVMSR
-890 IDTDRFAA
+890 IEPDRFYGV
-898 TVLGTI
+898 VLTTI
-904 ALIGALTI
+904 ALITALTMA
-912 SAKSLVPETKTFS
+912 AKSLQPEV
-925 KAMTAIQ
+925 KAFGQAMDGLK
-932 SQLLNAGTLWGAAA
+932 SQVLNAATLWGAAA
-946 ALVGLGIAVGSITKG
+946 ALIGLGIAVGSITKG
-961 LNSLM
+961 LNNLM

-981 GSIIAG
+981 GSILTG

-1009 NHKVLLAT
+1009 NHKVLLSA

-1025 TAVRILSTAMKP
+1025 TAVHILSTAMKP
-1037 LSEIKFTSLVKAGT
+1037 LSEIKFTSLAKAGI
-1051 AVVGLAMSLTAMASA
+1051 AVAGLGMSLTAMASA

-1076 LWIQNGVALTAM
+1076 LWIQNGMALTAM

-1136 GSGAGIFLMSS
+1136 GSGASIFLMAS
-1147 ALVVLA
+1147 ALGVLA
-1153 GAVELFAVMGDSA
+1153 GAVGLFAVMGDAA

-1210 VERFGNIPFAQ
+1210 VERFGNIPFTQ

-1259 VTFSIALGMLS
+1259 VTFSIALGVLS
-1270 LAVRGFDGV
+1270 LAIHGFDGV
-1279 TLGQVGAALVTF
+1279 TLGQVGAALVSF

-1296 IMCAVAAAAGYFAP
+1296 IVCAVAAGVGYFAP

-1385 FFVLATVLIQTAI
+1385 FFVLATILIQTAV

-1406 GGETGNGGIQG
+1406 GGDTGNGGIQG
-1417 ALEELWGQINGW
+1417 ALEGLWDQINNW
-1429 FAQHTIQGQFQNWLS
+1429 FAQHTLQGQFQNWLN
-1444 QYIPEGGLLGAI
+1444 QYLPEGSGLLGLI
-1456 FNQKGKLGKDDGVE
+1456 FGQKGKLGKDDGVE

-1480 VEGTAKGVADN
+1480 VGGAVKGVKDN
-1491 TNIAEDAM
+1491 TAAAEDAM
-1499 ATLAEDADQA
+1499 ANLADDMDQTY
-1509 FRDEAGIHSPST
+1509 RDKAGIHSPST

-1529 MILGLAEGLQDPG
+1529 LVLGLAEGLQDAG
-1542 AVGAAQNAMLAMARS
+1542 ALATVQNAMLGLAQS

-1563 GFWQIHSPSKTAE
+1563 GYWQIHSPSQLGESDAE
-1576 EDAGYIPDGFRR
+1576 YIAEGIALGMVDKEKAQQVRNAGY
-1588 ALEDAQKQQE
+1588 
-1598 VEDASFEMAKKL
+1598 EMAKNA
-1610 EDGATKGLD
+1610 ESGAMQGLG
-1619 EAHNAIEGGINKIL
+1619 EAKTAITNAWHGIL
-1633 GLFNG
+1633 GAFG
-1638 DKWDTT
+1638 AKWDTT
-1644 KVGQNVKNAVTSF
+1644 DVGKKAKDFVSKYTSGGVTDLGFLDDYYQKAQDTVTAAANAA
-1657 TGGITNSGIL
+1657 GG
-1667 PVTSPQSG
+1667 
-1675 NFWSGFDALKESVQD
+1675 K
-1690 AADDAVN
+1690 
-1697 AVTGSTKSKSGSS
+1697 TKKKSGSS

-1717 QTIAEEYTKQLKANK
+1717 EQMAEEYTKKLKANK
-1732 YLQDALSKET
+1732 YLQDALTKET
-1742 TLWNLTNED
+1742 ALWELQSED
-1751 AVSNEELIAKRTETV
+1751 SVTNEELLAKRTEVVTQQ
-1766 AKSIELQTDRV
+1766 IELQADRV
-1777 RIAQEQY
+1777 AIAQEQY
-1784 DTLLKKVGAS
+1784 DKLLAKAGK
-1794 DDKTKD
+1794 DNDKTKD

-1815 KQSRYDDI
+1815 KASRYDDI

-1842 KLWASLYEDTAS
+1842 NLWASLYEDTAS

-1866 NKKIEA
+1866 NKKIA
-1872 QAKVVTAAEAE
+1872 SQAKVVTAAEEE
-1883 YTELKAE
+1883 YTQLKAE

-1896 RTQEAYR
+1896 KTQEAYR

-1911 QQDLINDLEKAQLE
+1911 QQDLINELEKAQLE
-1925 QFDNQIARYEK
+1925 QFDNQIARYQR

-1964 KSAVEQYGEGSK
+1964 TSAVEKYGEGSK
-1976 QARSAALQGTMS
+1976 QARQAALQGTMS
-1988 SLIGVGTAMT
+1988 SLISVGTAMT
-1998 NMSASL
+1998 NMSSSL
-2004 KKLTQYQ
+2004 KQLTEYQ
-2011 AKYDE
+2011 KKYDY
-2016 YVKLGKGD
+2016 YVAKGEQNS
-2024 TDDALDA
+2024 DDALDA
-2031 LSDLQSEQYNLVGFA
+2031 LSVLQSEQYNFVGFA

-2074 KPIQNGFNKVWS
+2074 KPIQNGFNKVWN
-2086 RVQQNFPETAQKL
+2086 RVQQNFPETAKKL
-2099 SETLNLAMSEGAA
+2099 TATLNLAMSEGAA

-2151 AVLKGLSSVF
+2151 AVLQGLAGVF
-2161 LKATT
+2161 AKAMT

-2176 LLGKLFGSKGGI
+2176 LMGKLFGSKGV
-2188 ASAVVQTAQVATQTT
+2188 ASAVIQTAQVA
-2203 KIAETTAVVAET
+2203 A
-2215 VAGTNGI
+2215 
-2222 VTQTAKLA
+2222 QTAQ
-2230 GNGGFLSKILGS
+2230 
-2242 LGKIAGV
+2242 IAQSTGETAAAVTNAVAQTAQV
-2249 AKGGLAKAVG
+2249 AKGGGFLAKILGFLGKAGTAAKVGLGKAVG
-2259 LVGSKFA
+2259 LVGAKFA
-2266 ALSSSGGALAG
+2266 ALTATGGPLAG
-2277 IATAL
+2277 IAAAL
-2282 GSGGPVGLAVAALA
+2282 SSTGPIGIAVAALI

-2301 VIANWQKVKQWFSSF
+2301 VIANWSKVKQWFSNF
-2316 GSWMKNKFSA
+2316 GSWMKDKFSK
-2326 LWSGTKGLISGAV
+2326 LWSGAKSVVGGAV
-2339 GVGKNILGGL
+2339 KVGKNILGGL
-2349 WKGVKSVAGG
+2349 WKGVKTVAGG
-2359 LWKGIKG
+2359 LWNGIKSIGKGI
-2366 IGSGIIKGFKWLF
+2366 INGFKSLF

-2400 NGITSEAKGVNRS
+2400 NGISSNAQGVNRT

-2420 ALDVAMDCSKRLLA
+2420 ALGVAMDCSKRLLA

-2454 VQAGAAWMDENL
+2454 VQAGAAWLDENL
-2466 SDSVRRVGFDL
+2466 SDGVRRVGFEL

-2496 AFWQKD
+2496 ALWQKD
-2502 EPQME
+2502 EPKTE
-2507 EMSSK
+2507 EMSNK

-2526 GVAQAVANMKLSL
+2526 SVAEAVSRMKLSI
-2539 NGKKLVGGIINDV
+2539 NGKKFVGGIINDV

>member
-12 MQFDSAQFEKNTKK
+12 MQFNNADFEKNTKK

-50 DEAAEQVDFATM
+50 DAAAEKVDFDTM
-62 SRSLDSLQ
+62 SRSLDDLQ
-70 DKFSALDIIATTAL
+70 SKFSALDIIAATAL

-91 MNAGEKLLKSLSIDQ
+91 VNAGEKLVKSLSVDQ
-106 VASGWDKYTEKT
+106 IASGWDKYTEKT

-144 YSDETSFSFNEMTS
+144 YSDETSYSFNEMTS
-158 ALSSMTATGGDIE
+158 ALSQMTAAGGNID
-171 KLIPMIMGIAN
+171 KMIPMIMGIAN
-182 SVADAGQSGEAFV
+182 ATADAGKTGFAFQS
-195 HTIRNLTQSY
+195 TIRNLTQSY
-205 STGFLNLQ
+205 SAGHLQLQ
-213 DWNSLAIANTNS
+213 DWKSL
-225 KALIENLIEAGKE
+225 NLM
-238 LGTLDANSRTAGGT
+238 GT
-252 LVDAGTFRNTL
+252 
-263 SEKWATKAVMERAFN
+263 ATKALKQELIDTAVELGKIKEGDVTIASFESSLSDKWADTQVMEKTFA
-278 KYAQMT
+278 KYSSMMEAAYQ
-284 LDVYDL
+284 L
-290 TQEKG
+290 TQKNKG
-295 ISASKAIDELSGS
+295 MTSSEALEQLSGQ
-308 YDNIAERSFKAAQ
+308 YGELAERAALAAQ
-321 QAKSFAEAIDAT
+321 QATSFAQAIDST

-339 SWMKVFET
+339 KWMSLFET
-347 LFGNKEEATDT
+347 IFGNKEEATET

-379 KLTEG
+379 RMKEG
-384 LNSGWTQMRD
+384 MDTGWQQLNNRM
-394 ELGDSADAY
+394 GDQAGVYDAV
-403 EYALKKVALDSGAI
+403 LQKVALANGAV
-417 TEEDI
+417 TEEAI
-422 QKAGSFSKALQ
+422 QSAGSFAKAMEQGGVDANLLQ
-433 ENGVSAE
+433 QSLNQTIASLKERLALSD
-440 TMSAGLR
+440 
-447 KGKAELDALLAKS
+447 KELDKRNL
-460 DAELKTLGYSRDAVQ
+460 DRDAMQQDYGALCKVN
-475 KYADLFGQLDEKIAD
+475 DEIRN
-490 GSLNLGEFSEKIGRL
+490 GSLNLDQYAKAMSQV
-505 SGREHL
+505 SGRQHL
-511 MQSLWNAWDAIA
+511 MQSLWNVWDAIA
-523 KVMGSVKGA
+523 KIMGSIKGA

-538 PKSGDRIYTLA
+538 PKSGDRIYTMA
-549 ERMDDFTKKLIISD
+549 ERMDELTKKLIISD
-563 EAAEKIK
+563 EAAEQIK

-578 VLKVGTTVLKKVGS
+578 VVKAGTTLLKTLGRIG
-592 MAVKALGLFLNAAQ
+592 VKAFGLLANAAA
-606 PIGNVLLSIS
+606 PVGDVLLSIG
-616 AGLGTFV
+616 AGMGSFLTRV
-623 TKLEEVLLSSGS
+623 YEVLTGSGS
-635 LSDKLQGVKDAA
+635 LTDKFNGLKDAA
-647 KQLLSPLN
+647 KQLLKPLD
-655 GLSTSLRNTRLG
+655 GLADALRNTRLG
-667 KLLDELLEKG
+667 KAIDELLAKG
-677 ENAEGLLGTLYQT
+677 EQAEGLLGGLYT
-690 GKNVFTK
+690 IGKNAFGK
-697 LSGLVQGVAGGSVT
+697 LSALVQGVAGGSVT
-711 ILGALGVAIGG
+711 VLGALGMAIGG

-753 EIPARLDENIA
+753 EMPGRLDENIR
-764 AFAAGFSSSMDRIT
+764 AFATGFSSSMDRIT
-778 SKAEDAFAPVSNFFT
+778 TKAGDAFVPVSAFFT

-802 SGTDIYRLLS
+802 SGTDIYRFLS
-812 LVDVGLLAFSISQV
+812 LLDVGLLAVAINQV

-836 LQTPLTAMLD
+836 LQTPLTATLD

-855 TNALKTWQRNE
+855 TKALKTWQANE
-866 AAKTLTSMATA
+866 AAKTLTGMATA
-877 LLILSGAMLVMSR
+877 VLILSGAMLVMSR
-890 IDTDRFAA
+890 IEPDRFYGV
-898 TVLGTI
+898 VLTTI
-904 ALIGALTI
+904 ALIAALTMA
-912 SAKSLVPETKTFS
+912 AKSLQPEV
-925 KAMTAIQ
+925 KAFGQAMDGLK
-932 SQLLNAGTLWGAAA
+932 SQVLNAATLWGAAA
-946 ALVGLGIAVGSITKG
+946 ALIGLGIAVGSITKG
-961 LNSLM
+961 LNNLM
-966 QTMQQGDFSKNMAGL
+966 QTMQEGNFSKNMAGL

-1009 NHKVLLAT
+1009 NHKVLLSA

-1025 TAVRILSTAMKP
+1025 TAVRILTTAIKP
-1037 LSEIKFTSLVKAGT
+1037 LSEIKFTSLAKAGM
-1051 AVVGLAMSLTAMASA
+1051 AVAGLAMSLTTMASA

-1088 AGGIWIIAQAVG
+1088 ASGIWIIAQAVG

-1136 GSGAGIFLMSS
+1136 GSGAGIFLMAS
-1147 ALVVLA
+1147 ALGVLA
-1153 GAVELFAVMGDSA
+1153 GAVGLFAVMGDAA

-1210 VERFGNIPFAQ
+1210 VERFGNIPFTQ

-1259 VTFSIALGMLS
+1259 VTFSIALGVLS
-1270 LAVRGFDGV
+1270 LAINGFDGV
-1279 TLGQVGAALVTF
+1279 TLGQVGAALASF

-1296 IMCAVAAAAGYFAP
+1296 IVCAVAAGVGYFAP
-1310 LAKGLEMMAKAF
+1310 LAKGLEMMAQAF

-1385 FFVLATVLIQTAI
+1385 FFVLATILIQTAV

-1406 GGETGNGGIQG
+1406 GGDTGNGGIQG
-1417 ALEELWGQINGW
+1417 ALEGLWDQINNW
-1429 FAQHTIQGQFQNWLS
+1429 FAQHTLQGQFQNWLN
-1444 QYIPEGGLLGAI
+1444 QYLPEGSGLLGLI
-1456 FNQKGKLGKDDGVE
+1456 FGQKGKLGKDDGVE

-1480 VEGTAKGVADN
+1480 VGGAVKGVKDN
-1491 TNIAEDAM
+1491 TAAAEDAM
-1499 ATLAEDADQA
+1499 ANLADDMDQTY
-1509 FRDEAGIHSPST
+1509 RDKAGIHSPST

-1529 MILGLAEGLQDPG
+1529 LVLGLAEGLQDAG
-1542 AVGAAQNAMLAMARS
+1542 ALATVQNAMLGLAQS

-1563 GFWQIHSPSKTAE
+1563 GYWQIHSPSQLGESDAE
-1576 EDAGYIPDGFRR
+1576 YIAEGIALGMVDKEKAQQVRNAGY
-1588 ALEDAQKQQE
+1588 
-1598 VEDASFEMAKKL
+1598 EMAKNA
-1610 EDGATKGLD
+1610 ESGAMQGLG
-1619 EAHNAIEGGINKIL
+1619 EAKTAITNAWHGIL
-1633 GLFNG
+1633 GAFG
-1638 DKWDTT
+1638 AKWDTT
-1644 KVGQNVKNAVTSF
+1644 DVGKKAKDFVSKYTSGGVTDLGFLDDYYQKAQDTVTAAANAA
-1657 TGGITNSGIL
+1657 GG
-1667 PVTSPQSG
+1667 
-1675 NFWSGFDALKESVQD
+1675 K
-1690 AADDAVN
+1690 
-1697 AVTGSTKSKSGSS
+1697 TKKKSGSS

-1717 QTIAEEYTKQLKANK
+1717 EQMADEYTKKLKANK

-1751 AVSNEELIAKRTETV
+1751 AVTNEELIAKRTETV
-1766 AKSIELQTDRV
+1766 AKSIELQADRV
-1777 RIAQEQY
+1777 AIAQEQY
-1784 DTLLKKVGAS
+1784 DKLLAKAGK
-1794 DDKTKD
+1794 DNDKTKD

-1815 KQSRYDDI
+1815 KASRYDDI

-1842 KLWASLYEDTAS
+1842 NLWASLYEDTAS

-1866 NKKIEA
+1866 NKKIA
-1872 QAKVVTAAEAE
+1872 SQAKVVTAAEEE
-1883 YTELKAE
+1883 YTQLKAE

-1896 RTQEAYR
+1896 KTQEAYR

-1911 QQDLINDLEKAQLE
+1911 QQDLINELEKAQLE
-1925 QFDNQIARYEK
+1925 QFDNQIARYQR

-1964 KSAVEQYGEGSK
+1964 TSAVEKYGEGSK
-1976 QARSAALQGTMS
+1976 QARQAALQGTMS
-1988 SLIGVGTAMT
+1988 SLISVGTAMT
-1998 NMSASL
+1998 SMSSSL
-2004 KKLTQYQ
+2004 KQLTEYQ
-2011 AKYDE
+2011 KTYDYYVAKGE
-2016 YVKLGKGD
+2016 QNS
-2024 TDDALDA
+2024 DDALDA
-2031 LSDLQSEQYNLVGFA
+2031 LSALQSEQYNFVGFA

-2074 KPIQNGFNKVWS
+2074 KPIQNGFNKVWN
-2086 RVQQNFPETAQKL
+2086 RVQQNFPETAKKL
-2099 SETLNLAMSEGAA
+2099 TATLNLAMSEGAA

-2130 ATAIISGLNTV
+2130 ATAIVSGLNTV

-2151 AVLKGLSSVF
+2151 AVLQGLAGVF
-2161 LKATT
+2161 AKAMT

-2176 LLGKLFGSKGGI
+2176 LLGKLFGSKGV
-2188 ASAVVQTAQVATQTT
+2188 ASAVAQTAQVA
-2203 KIAETTAVVAET
+2203 A
-2215 VAGTNGI
+2215 
-2222 VTQTAKLA
+2222 QTAQ
-2230 GNGGFLSKILGS
+2230 
-2242 LGKIAGV
+2242 IAQSTGETAAAVTNAVAQTAQV
-2249 AKGGLAKAVG
+2249 AKGGGFLAKILGFLGKAGTAAKVGLGKAVG
-2259 LVGSKFA
+2259 LVGAKFA
-2266 ALSSSGGALAG
+2266 ALTATGGPLAG
-2277 IATAL
+2277 IAAAL
-2282 GSGGPVGLAVAALA
+2282 SSTGPIGIAVAALA

-2301 VIANWQKVKQWFSSF
+2301 VIANWSKVKQWFSNF
-2316 GSWMKNKFSA
+2316 GSWMKDKFSK
-2326 LWSGTKGLISGAV
+2326 LWSGAKSIVGGAV
-2339 GVGKNILGGL
+2339 KVGKNILGGL
-2349 WKGVKSVAGG
+2349 WKGVKTVAGG
-2359 LWKGIKG
+2359 LWNGIKSIGKGI
-2366 IGSGIIKGFKWLF
+2366 INGFKSLF

-2400 NGITSEAKGVNRS
+2400 NGISSNAQGVNRT

-2420 ALDVAMDCSKRLLA
+2420 ALGVAMDCSKRLLA

-2454 VQAGAAWMDENL
+2454 VQAGAAWLDENL
-2466 SDSVRRVGFDL
+2466 SDGVRRVGFEL

-2496 AFWQKD
+2496 ALWQKD
-2502 EPQME
+2502 EPKTE
-2507 EMSSK
+2507 EMSNK

-2526 GVAQAVANMKLSL
+2526 SVAEAVSRMKLSI
-2539 NGKKLVGGIINDV
+2539 NGKKFVGGIINDV

>member
-12 MQFDSAQFEKNTKK
+12 MQFNNADFEKNTKK

-50 DEAAEQVDFATM
+50 DAAAEKVDFDTM
-62 SRSLDSLQ
+62 SRSLDDLQ
-70 DKFSALDIIATTAL
+70 SKFSALDIIAATAL

-91 MNAGEKLLKSLSIDQ
+91 VNAGEKLVKSLSVNQI
-106 VASGWDKYTEKT
+106 ASGWDKYTEKT

-144 YSDETSFSFNEMTS
+144 YSDETSYSFNEMTS
-158 ALSSMTATGGDIE
+158 ALSQMTAAGGNID
-171 KLIPMIMGIAN
+171 KMIPMIMGIAN
-182 SVADAGQSGEAFV
+182 ATADAGKTGFAFQS
-195 HTIRNLTQSY
+195 TIRNLTQSY
-205 STGFLNLQ
+205 SAGHLQLQ
-213 DWNSLAIANTNS
+213 DWKSL
-225 KALIENLIEAGKE
+225 NLM
-238 LGTLDANSRTAGGT
+238 GT
-252 LVDAGTFRNTL
+252 
-263 SEKWATKAVMERAFN
+263 ATKALKQELIDTAVELGKIKEGDVTIASFESSLSDKWADTQVMEKTFA
-278 KYAQMT
+278 KYSSMMEAAYQ
-284 LDVYDL
+284 L
-290 TQEKG
+290 TQKNKG
-295 ISASKAIDELSGS
+295 MTSSEALEQLSGQ
-308 YDNIAERSFKAAQ
+308 YGELAERAALAAQ
-321 QAKSFAEAIDAT
+321 QATSFAQAIDST

-339 SWMKVFET
+339 KWMSLFET
-347 LFGNKEEATDT
+347 IFGNKEEATET

-379 KLTEG
+379 RMKEG
-384 LNSGWTQMRD
+384 MDTGWQQLNNRM
-394 ELGDSADAY
+394 GDQAGVYDAV
-403 EYALKKVALDSGAI
+403 LQKVALANGAV
-417 TEEDI
+417 TEEAI
-422 QKAGSFSKALQ
+422 QSAGSFAKAMEQGGVDANLLQ
-433 ENGVSAE
+433 QSLDQTIASLKERLALSD
-440 TMSAGLR
+440 
-447 KGKAELDALLAKS
+447 KELDKRNL
-460 DAELKTLGYSRDAVQ
+460 DRDAMQQDYDALCKVN
-475 KYADLFGQLDEKIAD
+475 DEIRN
-490 GSLNLGEFSEKIGRL
+490 GSLNLDQYAKAMSQV
-505 SGREHL
+505 SGRQHL
-511 MQSLWNAWDAIA
+511 MQSLWNVWDAIA
-523 KVMGSVKGA
+523 KIMGSIKGA

-538 PKSGDRIYTLA
+538 PKSGDRIYTMA
-549 ERMDDFTKKLIISD
+549 ERMDELTKKLIISD
-563 EAAEKIK
+563 EAAEQIK

-578 VLKVGTTVLKKVGS
+578 VVKVGTTLLKTLGRIG
-592 MAVKALGLFLNAAQ
+592 VKAFGLLANAAA
-606 PIGNVLLSIS
+606 PVGDVLLSIG
-616 AGLGTFV
+616 AGMGSFLTRV
-623 TKLEEVLLSSGS
+623 YEVLTGSGS
-635 LSDKLQGVKDAA
+635 LTDKFNGLKDAA
-647 KQLLSPLN
+647 KQLLKPLD
-655 GLSTSLRNTRLG
+655 GLADALRNTRLG
-667 KLLDELLEKG
+667 KAIDELLAKG
-677 ENAEGLLGTLYQT
+677 GQAEGLLGGLYT
-690 GKNVFTK
+690 IGKNAFGK
-697 LSGLVQGVAGGSVT
+697 LSALVQGVAGGSVT
-711 ILGALGVAIGG
+711 VLGALGMAIGG
-722 LVSRLGSVGEL
+722 LISRLGSVGEL

-753 EIPARLDENIA
+753 EMPGRLDENIR
-764 AFAAGFSSSMDRIT
+764 AFATGFSSSMDRIT
-778 SKAEDAFAPVSNFFT
+778 TKAGDAFVPVSAFFT

-802 SGTDIYRLLS
+802 SGTDIYRFLS
-812 LVDVGLLAFSISQV
+812 LLDVGLLAVAINQV

-836 LQTPLTAMLD
+836 LQTPLTATLD

-855 TNALKTWQRNE
+855 TKALKTWQANE
-866 AAKTLTSMATA
+866 AAKTLTGMATA
-877 LLILSGAMLVMSR
+877 VLILSGAMLVMSR
-890 IDTDRFAA
+890 IEPDRFYGV
-898 TVLGTI
+898 VLTTI
-904 ALIGALTI
+904 ALIAALTMA
-912 SAKSLVPETKTFS
+912 AKSLQPEV
-925 KAMTAIQ
+925 KAFGQAMDGLK
-932 SQLLNAGTLWGAAA
+932 SQVLNAATLWGAAA
-946 ALVGLGIAVGSITKG
+946 ALIGLGIAVGSITKG
-961 LNSLM
+961 LNNLM
-966 QTMQQGDFSKNMAGL
+966 QTMQEGNFSKNMAGL

-1009 NHKVLLAT
+1009 NHKVLLSA

-1025 TAVRILSTAMKP
+1025 TAVRILTTAIKP
-1037 LSEIKFTSLVKAGT
+1037 LSEIKFTSLAKAGM
-1051 AVVGLAMSLTAMASA
+1051 AVAGLAMSLTTMASA

-1136 GSGAGIFLMSS
+1136 GSGAGIFLMAS
-1147 ALVVLA
+1147 ALGVLA
-1153 GAVELFAVMGDSA
+1153 GAVGLFAVMGDAA

-1210 VERFGNIPFAQ
+1210 VERFGNIPFTQ

-1259 VTFSIALGMLS
+1259 VTFSIALGVLS
-1270 LAVRGFDGV
+1270 LAIHGFDGV
-1279 TLGQVGAALVTF
+1279 TLGQVGAALASF

-1296 IMCAVAAAAGYFAP
+1296 IVCAVAAGVGYFAP
-1310 LAKGLEMMAKAF
+1310 LAKGLEMMAQAF

-1385 FFVLATVLIQTAI
+1385 FFVLATILIQTAV

-1406 GGETGNGGIQG
+1406 GGDTGNGGIQG
-1417 ALEELWGQINGW
+1417 ALEGLWDQINNW
-1429 FAQHTIQGQFQNWLS
+1429 FAQHTLQGQFQNWLN
-1444 QYIPEGGLLGAI
+1444 QYLPEGSGLLGLI
-1456 FNQKGKLGKDDGVE
+1456 FGQKGKLGKDDGVE

-1480 VEGTAKGVADN
+1480 VGGAVKGVKDN
-1491 TNIAEDAM
+1491 TAAAEDAM
-1499 ATLAEDADQA
+1499 ANLADDMDQTY
-1509 FRDEAGIHSPST
+1509 RDKAGIHSPST

-1529 MILGLAEGLQDPG
+1529 LVLGLAEGLQDAG
-1542 AVGAAQNAMLAMARS
+1542 ALATVQNAMLGLAQS

-1563 GFWQIHSPSKTAE
+1563 GYWQIHSPSQLGESDAE
-1576 EDAGYIPDGFRR
+1576 YIAEGIALGMVDKEKAQQVRNAGY
-1588 ALEDAQKQQE
+1588 
-1598 VEDASFEMAKKL
+1598 EMAKNA
-1610 EDGATKGLD
+1610 ESGAMQGLG
-1619 EAHNAIEGGINKIL
+1619 EAKTAITNAWHGIL
-1633 GLFNG
+1633 GAFG
-1638 DKWDTT
+1638 AKWDTT
-1644 KVGQNVKNAVTSF
+1644 DVGKKAKDFVSKYTSGGVTDLGFLDDYYQKAQDTVTAAANAA
-1657 TGGITNSGIL
+1657 GG
-1667 PVTSPQSG
+1667 
-1675 NFWSGFDALKESVQD
+1675 K
-1690 AADDAVN
+1690 
-1697 AVTGSTKSKSGSS
+1697 TKKKSGSS

-1717 QTIAEEYTKQLKANK
+1717 EQMADEYTKKLKANK

-1751 AVSNEELIAKRTETV
+1751 AVTNEELIAKRTETV
-1766 AKSIELQTDRV
+1766 AKSIELQADRV
-1777 RIAQEQY
+1777 AIAQEQY
-1784 DTLLKKVGAS
+1784 DKLLAKAGK
-1794 DDKTKD
+1794 DNDKTKD

-1815 KQSRYDDI
+1815 KASRYDDI

-1842 KLWASLYEDTAS
+1842 NLWASLYEDTAS

-1866 NKKIEA
+1866 NKKIA
-1872 QAKVVTAAEAE
+1872 SQAKVVTAAEEE
-1883 YTELKAE
+1883 YTQLKAE

-1896 RTQEAYR
+1896 KTQEAYR

-1911 QQDLINDLEKAQLE
+1911 QQDLINELEKAQLE
-1925 QFDNQIARYEK
+1925 QFDNQIARYQR

-1964 KSAVEQYGEGSK
+1964 TSAVEKYGEGSK
-1976 QARSAALQGTMS
+1976 QARQAALQGTMS
-1988 SLIGVGTAMT
+1988 SLISVGTAMT
-1998 NMSASL
+1998 NMSSSL
-2004 KKLTQYQ
+2004 KQLTEYQ
-2011 AKYDE
+2011 KKYDY
-2016 YVKLGKGD
+2016 YVAKGEQNS
-2024 TDDALDA
+2024 DDALDA
-2031 LSDLQSEQYNLVGFA
+2031 LASLQDEQYNFVGFA

-2074 KPIQNGFNKVWS
+2074 KPIQNGFNKVWN
-2086 RVQQNFPETAQKL
+2086 RVQQNFPETAKKL
-2099 SETLNLAMSEGAA
+2099 TATLNLAMSEGAA

-2130 ATAIISGLNTV
+2130 ATAIVSGLNTV

-2151 AVLKGLSSVF
+2151 AVLQGLAGVF
-2161 LKATT
+2161 AKAMT
-2166 GLSTGGFFTK
+2166 GLSTGGFITK
-2176 LLGKLFGSKGGI
+2176 LLGKLFGFKGV
-2188 ASAVVQTAQVATQTT
+2188 ASAVAQTAQVAAQTAQ
-2203 KIAETTAVVAET
+2203 IAQSTAAVAET

-2230 GNGGFLSKILGS
+2230 GNGGFLAKILGF
-2242 LGKIAGV
+2242 LGKAGTA
-2249 AKGGLAKAVG
+2249 AKVGLGKAVG
-2259 LVGSKFA
+2259 LVGVKFA
-2266 ALSSSGGALAG
+2266 ALTATGGPLAG
-2277 IATAL
+2277 IAAAL
-2282 GSGGPVGLAVAALA
+2282 SSTGPIGIAVAALA

-2301 VIANWQKVKQWFSSF
+2301 VIANWSKVKQWFSNF
-2316 GSWMKNKFSA
+2316 GSWMKDKFSK
-2326 LWSGTKGLISGAV
+2326 LWSGAKSVVGGAV
-2339 GVGKNILGGL
+2339 KVGKNILGGL
-2349 WKGVKSVAGG
+2349 WKGVKTVAGG
-2359 LWKGIKG
+2359 LWNGIKSIGKGI
-2366 IGSGIIKGFKWLF
+2366 INGFKSLF

-2388 AEIGQYMMLGLQ
+2388 AKIGQYMMLGLQ
-2400 NGITSEAKGVNRS
+2400 NGISSNAQGVNRT

-2420 ALDVAMDCSKRLLA
+2420 ALGVAMDCSKRLLA

-2454 VQAGAAWMDENL
+2454 VQAGAAWLDENL
-2466 SDSVRRVGFDL
+2466 SDGVRRVGFDL

-2496 AFWQKD
+2496 ALWQKD
-2502 EPQME
+2502 EPKTE

-2526 GVAQAVANMKLSL
+2526 SVAEAVSRMKLSI
-2539 NGKKLVGGIINDV
+2539 NGKKFVGGIINDV

>member
-12 MQFDSAQFEKNTKK
+12 MQFNNADFEKNTKK

-50 DEAAEQVDFATM
+50 DTAAEKVDFDTM
-62 SRSLDSLQ
+62 SRSLDDLQ
-70 DKFSALDIIATTAL
+70 SKFSALDIIAATAL

-91 MNAGEKLLKSLSIDQ
+91 VNAGEKLVKSLSVDQ
-106 VASGWDKYTEKT
+106 IASGWDKYTEKT

-144 YSDETSFSFNEMTS
+144 YSDETSYSFNEMTS
-158 ALSSMTATGGDIE
+158 ALSQMTAAGGNID
-171 KLIPMIMGIAN
+171 KMIPMIMGIAN
-182 SVADAGQSGEAFV
+182 ATADAGKTGFAFQS
-195 HTIRNLTQSY
+195 TIRNLTQSY
-205 STGFLNLQ
+205 SAGHLQLQ
-213 DWNSLAIANTNS
+213 DWKSL
-225 KALIENLIEAGKE
+225 NLM
-238 LGTLDANSRTAGGT
+238 GT
-252 LVDAGTFRNTL
+252 
-263 SEKWATKAVMERAFN
+263 ATKALKQELIDTAVELGKIKEGDVTIASFESSLSDKWADTQVMEKTFA
-278 KYAQMT
+278 KYSSMMEAAYQ
-284 LDVYDL
+284 L
-290 TQEKG
+290 TQKNKG
-295 ISASKAIDELSGS
+295 MTSSEALEQLSGQ
-308 YDNIAERSFKAAQ
+308 YGELAERAALAAQ
-321 QAKSFAEAIDAT
+321 QATSFAQAIDST

-339 SWMKVFET
+339 KWMSLFET
-347 LFGNKEEATDT
+347 IFGNKEEATET

-379 KLTEG
+379 RMKEG
-384 LNSGWTQMRD
+384 MDTGWQQLNDRM
-394 ELGDSADAY
+394 GDQAGVYDAV
-403 EYALKKVALDSGAI
+403 LQKVALANGAV
-417 TEEDI
+417 TEEAI
-422 QKAGSFSKALQ
+422 QSAGSFAKAMEQGGVDANLLQ
-433 ENGVSAE
+433 QSLDGTIASLKERLALSD
-440 TMSAGLR
+440 
-447 KGKAELDALLAKS
+447 KELDKRNL
-460 DAELKTLGYSRDAVQ
+460 DRDAMQQDYDALCKVN
-475 KYADLFGQLDEKIAD
+475 DEIRN
-490 GSLNLGEFSEKIGRL
+490 GSLNLDQYAKAMSQV
-505 SGREHL
+505 SGRQHL
-511 MQSLWNAWDAIA
+511 MQSLWNVWDAVA
-523 KVMGSVKGA
+523 KIMGSVKGA

-538 PKSGDRIYTLA
+538 PKSGDRIYTMA
-549 ERMDDFTKKLIISD
+549 ERLDDLTQKLIISD
-563 EAAEKIK
+563 EAVEKIK

-578 VLKVGTTVLKKVGS
+578 VLKVGVNILKTIGS
-592 MAVKALGLFLNAAQ
+592 LAAKAFGLLTNAAA
-606 PIGNVLLSIS
+606 PVGNVLLSIS
-616 AGLGTFV
+616 AGMGSFLNRV
-623 TKLEEVLLSSGS
+623 YEVLTGSGT
-635 LSDKLQGVKDAA
+635 LSDKLYDLKNAA
-647 KQLLSPLN
+647 KQLLKPLD
-655 GLSTSLRNTRLG
+655 GLADALRNTRLG
-667 KLLDELLEKG
+667 KAIDELLAKG
-677 ENAEGLLGTLYQT
+677 EQAEGLLGGLYPI
-690 GKNVFTK
+690 GKNAFGK
-697 LSGLVQGVAGGSVT
+697 LSALVQGVAGGSVT
-711 ILGALGVAIGG
+711 VLGALGMAIGG

-733 ATNILGRQLP
+733 ATNILGRQLL
-743 TLEELGAMIG
+743 TFEELGAMIG
-753 EIPARLDENIA
+753 EMPGKLDENIR
-764 AFAAGFSSSMDRIT
+764 AFATGFSSSMDRIT
-778 SKAEDAFAPVSNFFT
+778 TKTGDAFAPVSAFFT

-802 SGTDIYRLLS
+802 SGTDVYRFLS
-812 LVDVGLLAFSISQV
+812 LLDVGLLAVAINQV

-836 LQTPLTAMLD
+836 LQTPLTATLD

-855 TNALKTWQRNE
+855 TKALKTWQANE
-866 AAKTLTSMATA
+866 AAKTLTGMATA
-877 LLILSGAMLVMSR
+877 VLILSGAMLVMSR

-898 TVLGTI
+898 TVLGAI

-912 SAKSLVPETKTFS
+912 SAKSLVPEAKTFN
-925 KAMTAIQ
+925 KAITAIQ

-961 LNSLM
+961 LNNLM

-981 GSIIAG
+981 GSIVAG

-1037 LSEIKFTSLVKAGT
+1037 LSEIKFTSLAKAGI
-1051 AVVGLAMSLTAMASA
+1051 AVAGLGMSLTAMASA

-1136 GSGAGIFLMSS
+1136 GSGAGIFLMAS
-1147 ALVVLA
+1147 ALGVLA
-1153 GAVELFAVMGDSA
+1153 GAVGLFAVMGDTA
-1166 IDGLQK
+1166 INGLQK

-1210 VERFGNIPFAQ
+1210 VARFAS
-1221 LIQGGLSAMA
+1221 IQGGDLIKGGTS
-1231 GLAALVAALKAISTM
+1231 AALGLVAFCTALTYISKL

-1296 IMCAVAAAAGYFAP
+1296 TVCIVAAAAGYFAP

-1343 FFAGPVCTAIIN
+1343 MFAGPVCTAIIN

-1385 FFVLATVLIQTAI
+1385 FFVLATILIQTAV
-1398 DLIGWAWD
+1398 DLIGWAWN
-1406 GGETGNGGIQG
+1406 GGDTGNGGIQG
-1417 ALEELWGQINGW
+1417 ALEELWDQINNW
-1429 FAQHTIQGQFQNWLS
+1429 FAQHTLQGQFQNWLN
-1444 QYIPEGGLLGAI
+1444 QYLPEGSGLLGLI
-1456 FNQKGKLGKDDGVE
+1456 FGQKGKLGKDDGVE

-1480 VEGTAKGVADN
+1480 VGGAVKGVKDN
-1491 TNIAEDAM
+1491 TAAAEDAM
-1499 ATLAEDADQA
+1499 ANLADDMDQTY
-1509 FRDEAGIHSPST
+1509 RDKAGIHSPST

-1529 MILGLAEGLQDPG
+1529 LVLGLAEGLQDAG
-1542 AVGAAQNAMLAMARS
+1542 ALATVQNAMLGLAQS

-1563 GFWQIHSPSKTAE
+1563 GYWQIHSPSQLGESDAE
-1576 EDAGYIPDGFRR
+1576 YIAEGIALGMVDKEKAQQVRNAGY
-1588 ALEDAQKQQE
+1588 
-1598 VEDASFEMAKKL
+1598 EMAKNA
-1610 EDGATKGLD
+1610 ESGAMQGLG
-1619 EAHNAIEGGINKIL
+1619 EAKTAITNAWHGIL
-1633 GLFNG
+1633 GAFG
-1638 DKWDTT
+1638 AKWDTT
-1644 KVGQNVKNAVTSF
+1644 DVGKKAKDFASKYTSGGVTDLGFLDDYYQKAQDTVTAAANAA
-1657 TGGITNSGIL
+1657 GG
-1667 PVTSPQSG
+1667 
-1675 NFWSGFDALKESVQD
+1675 K
-1690 AADDAVN
+1690 
-1697 AVTGSTKSKSGSS
+1697 TKKKSGSS

-1717 QTIAEEYTKQLKANK
+1717 ETLAEEYTKKLKANK
-1732 YLQDALSKET
+1732 YLQDALTKET
-1742 TLWNLTNED
+1742 ALWELQSED
-1751 AVSNEELIAKRTETV
+1751 SVTNEELLAKRTEVVTQQ
-1766 AKSIELQTDRV
+1766 IELQADRV
-1777 RIAQEQY
+1777 AIAQEQY
-1784 DTLLKKVGAS
+1784 DKLLAKAGK
-1794 DDKTKD
+1794 DNDKTKD

-1815 KQSRYDDI
+1815 KASRYDDI

-1842 KLWASLYEDTAS
+1842 NLWASLYEDTAS

-1866 NKKIEA
+1866 NKKIA
-1872 QAKVVTAAEAE
+1872 SQAKVVTAAEEE
-1883 YTELKAE
+1883 YTQLKAE

-1896 RTQEAYR
+1896 KTQEAYR

-1911 QQDLINDLEKAQLE
+1911 QQDLINELEKAQME
-1925 QFDNQIARYEK
+1925 QFDNQIARYQR

-1964 KSAVEQYGEGSK
+1964 TAAVEKYGEGSK
-1976 QARSAALQGTMS
+1976 QARQAALQGTMS
-1988 SLIGVGTAMT
+1988 SLISVGTAMT
-1998 NMSASL
+1998 NMSSSL
-2004 KKLTQYQ
+2004 KQLTEYQ
-2011 AKYDE
+2011 KTYDY
-2016 YVKLGKGD
+2016 YVTKGEQNS
-2024 TDDALDA
+2024 DDALDA
-2031 LSDLQSEQYNLVGFA
+2031 LSALQSEQYNFVGFA

-2086 RVQQNFPETAQKL
+2086 RVQQNFPETAKKL
-2099 SETLNLAMSEGAA
+2099 TATLNLAMSEGAA

-2130 ATAIISGLNTV
+2130 ATAIVSGLNTV
-2141 LSFMNTEFGK
+2141 LNFMNTEFGK
-2151 AVLKGLSSVF
+2151 AVLQGLTGVF
-2161 LKATT
+2161 AKAMT

-2176 LLGKLFGSKGGI
+2176 LLGKLFGSKGV
-2188 ASAVVQTAQVATQTT
+2188 ASAVAQTAQVA
-2203 KIAETTAVVAET
+2203 A
-2215 VAGTNGI
+2215 
-2222 VTQTAKLA
+2222 QTAQIA
-2230 GNGGFLSKILGS
+2230 QST
-2242 LGKIAGV
+2242 GKTAEAVTNAVAQTAQV
-2249 AKGGLAKAVG
+2249 AKGGGFLAKILGFLGKAGTAAKVGLGKAVG
-2259 LVGSKFA
+2259 LVGAKFA
-2266 ALSSSGGALAG
+2266 ALTATGGPLAG
-2277 IATAL
+2277 IAAAL
-2282 GSGGPVGLAVAALA
+2282 SSTGPIGIAVAALA

-2301 VIANWQKVKQWFSSF
+2301 VIANWSKVKQWFSNF
-2316 GSWMKNKFSA
+2316 GTWMKNKFSA
-2326 LWSGTKGLISGAV
+2326 LWSGAKGLISGAV

-2349 WKGVKSVAGG
+2349 WKGVKTVAGG
-2359 LWKGIKG
+2359 LWNGIKSIGKGI
-2366 IGSGIIKGFKWLF
+2366 INGFKSLF

-2400 NGITSEAKGVNRS
+2400 NGISSNAQGVNRT

-2420 ALDVAMDCSKRLLA
+2420 ALGVAMDCSKRLLA

-2454 VQAGAAWMDENL
+2454 VQAGAAWLDENL
-2466 SDSVRRVGFDL
+2466 SDGVRRVGFEL

-2496 AFWQKD
+2496 ALWQKD
-2502 EPQME
+2502 EPKTE
-2507 EMSSK
+2507 EMSNK

-2526 GVAQAVANMKLSL
+2526 SVAEAVSRMKLSI
-2539 NGKKLVGGIINDV
+2539 NGKKFVGGIINDV

>member
-12 MQFDSAQFEKNTKK
+12 MQFNNADFEKNTKK

-50 DEAAEQVDFATM
+50 DAAAEKVDFDTM
-62 SRSLDSLQ
+62 SRSLDDLQ
-70 DKFSALDIIATTAL
+70 SKFSALDIIAATAL

-91 MNAGEKLLKSLSIDQ
+91 VNAGEKLVKSLSVDQ
-106 VASGWDKYTEKT
+106 IASGWDKYTEKT

-144 YSDETSFSFNEMTS
+144 YSDETSYSFNEMTS
-158 ALSSMTATGGDIE
+158 ALSQMTAAGGNID
-171 KLIPMIMGIAN
+171 KMIPMIMGIAN
-182 SVADAGQSGEAFV
+182 ATADAGKTGFAFQS
-195 HTIRNLTQSY
+195 TIRNLTQSY
-205 STGFLNLQ
+205 SAGHLQLQ
-213 DWNSLAIANTNS
+213 DWKSL
-225 KALIENLIEAGKE
+225 NLM
-238 LGTLDANSRTAGGT
+238 GT
-252 LVDAGTFRNTL
+252 
-263 SEKWATKAVMERAFN
+263 ATKALKQELIDTAVELGKIKEGDVTIASFESSLSDKWADTQVMEKTFA
-278 KYAQMT
+278 KYSSMMEAAYQ
-284 LDVYDL
+284 L
-290 TQEKG
+290 TQKNKG
-295 ISASKAIDELSGS
+295 MTSSEALEQLSGQ
-308 YDNIAERSFKAAQ
+308 YGELAERAALAAQ
-321 QAKSFAEAIDAT
+321 QATSFAQAIDST

-339 SWMKVFET
+339 KWMSLFET
-347 LFGNKEEATDT
+347 IFGNKEEATET

-379 KLTEG
+379 RMKEG
-384 LNSGWTQMRD
+384 MDTGWQQLNDRM
-394 ELGDSADAY
+394 GDQAGVYDAV
-403 EYALKKVALDSGAI
+403 LQKVALANGAV
-417 TEEDI
+417 TEEAI
-422 QKAGSFSKALQ
+422 QSAGSFAKAMEQGGVDANLLQ
-433 ENGVSAE
+433 QSLNQTIASLKERLALSD
-440 TMSAGLR
+440 
-447 KGKAELDALLAKS
+447 KELDKRNL
-460 DAELKTLGYSRDAVQ
+460 DRDAMQQDYDALCKVN
-475 KYADLFGQLDEKIAD
+475 DEIRN
-490 GSLNLGEFSEKIGRL
+490 GSLNLDQYAKAMSQV
-505 SGREHL
+505 SGRQHL
-511 MQSLWNAWDAIA
+511 MQSLWNVWDAIA
-523 KVMGSVKGA
+523 KIMGPIKGA

-538 PKSGDRIYTLA
+538 PKSGDHIYTLA
-549 ERMDDFTKKLIISD
+549 ERMDELTKKLIISD
-563 EAAEKIK
+563 ETAKQIK

-578 VLKVGTTVLKKVGS
+578 VVKVGTTLLKTLGRIG
-592 MAVKALGLFLNAAQ
+592 VKAFGLLANAAA
-606 PIGNVLLSIS
+606 PVGDVLLSIG
-616 AGLGTFV
+616 AGMGTFLNRV
-623 TKLEEVLLSSGS
+623 YEVLTGSGN
-635 LSDKLQGVKDAA
+635 LTDKFNGLKDAA
-647 KQLLSPLN
+647 KQLLKPLD
-655 GLSTSLRNTRLG
+655 GLADALRNTRLG
-667 KLLDELLEKG
+667 KAIDELLAKG
-677 ENAEGLLGTLYQT
+677 EQAEGLLGGLYPI
-690 GKNVFTK
+690 GKNAFGK
-697 LSGLVQGVAGGSVT
+697 LSALVHGVAGGSVT
-711 ILGALGVAIGG
+711 VLGALGMAIGG
-722 LVSRLGSVGEL
+722 LISRLGSVGEL

-753 EIPARLDENIA
+753 EMPRRLDENIR
-764 AFAAGFSSSMDRIT
+764 AFATGFSSSMDRIT
-778 SKAEDAFAPVSNFFT
+778 TKAGDAFAPVSAFFT

-802 SGTDIYRLLS
+802 SGTDVYRFLS
-812 LVDVGLLAFSISQV
+812 LLDVGLLAVAINQV
-826 AKAMVSLKKM
+826 AKAMASLKKM
-836 LQTPLTAMLD
+836 LQTPLTAMLE

-866 AAKTLTSMATA
+866 AAKTLTGMATA

-890 IDTDRFAA
+890 IDADRFAT
-898 TVLGTI
+898 TVLATI
-904 ALIGALTI
+904 GLIGALTI
-912 SAKSLVPETKTFS
+912 AAKSLQPEV
-925 KAMTAIQ
+925 KALGQAMDGIK
-932 SQLLNAGTLWGAAA
+932 SQLLNAATLWGAAA

-961 LNSLM
+961 LNNLM

-1025 TAVRILSTAMKP
+1025 TAVKILSTAMKP
-1037 LSEIKFTSLVKAGT
+1037 LSEIKFTSLAKAGM
-1051 AVVGLAMSLTAMASA
+1051 AVAGLAMSLTAMASA

-1088 AGGIWIIAQAVG
+1088 ASGIWIIAQAVG

-1136 GSGAGIFLMSS
+1136 GSGAGIFLMAS
-1147 ALVVLA
+1147 ALGVLA
-1153 GAVELFAVMGDSA
+1153 GAVGLFAVMGDSA

-1210 VERFGNIPFAQ
+1210 VERLAN
-1221 LIQGGLSAMA
+1221 IQGLDLIKGGTSAVLGLIA
-1231 GLAALVAALKAISTM
+1231 LCAALTWISKL
-1246 NLDKTLSVISKSM
+1246 NIDKTLGVISKSM
-1259 VTFSIALGMLS
+1259 VTFSIALGVLS
-1270 LAVRGFDGV
+1270 LAIHGFDGV

-1296 IMCAVAAAAGYFAP
+1296 TVCIVAAAAGYFAP

-1343 FFAGPVCTAIIN
+1343 MFAGPVCTAIIN

-1385 FFVLATVLIQTAI
+1385 FFVLATILIQTAI

-1417 ALEELWGQINGW
+1417 ALETLWGQISDW
-1429 FAQHTIQGQFQNWLS
+1429 LAQHTIQGQFQNWLN
-1444 QYIPEGGLLGAI
+1444 QYIPEGTGLLGLI
-1456 FNQKGKLGKDDGVE
+1456 FGQKGKVGKDEGFEELGENAADGWIQGTQNKKADVE
-1470 ETGQETGKHL
+1470 AAGEEMAK
-1480 VEGTAKGVADN
+1480 TAIEA
-1491 TNIAEDAM
+1491 TAEAQDS
-1499 ATLAEDADQA
+1499 
-1509 FRDEAGIHSPST
+1509 HSPSK
-1521 VMAENGRY
+1521 AFEQLGQY
-1529 MILGLAEGLQDPG
+1529 CLEGYALGLENTGLIERCKSS
-1542 AVGAAQNAMLAMARS
+1542 MLAMAQS

-1563 GFWQIHSPSKTAE
+1563 GFWQIHSPSQLGESDAEYIAEGVALGIADKEKAQQVRDAAYDLGKNAESGLTKALGEAKTAV
-1576 EDAGYIPDGFRR
+1576 G
-1588 ALEDAQKQQE
+1588 
-1598 VEDASFEMAKKL
+1598 
-1610 EDGATKGLD
+1610 
-1619 EAHNAIEGGINKIL
+1619 NAWNSVISAFSGG
-1633 GLFNG
+1633 
-1638 DKWDTT
+1638 KWDTT
-1644 KVGQNVKNAVTSF
+1644 EAGQKVVDAVTSF
-1657 TGGITNSGIL
+1657 SGGITNSGIL

-1675 NFWSGFDALKESVQD
+1675 NWWDKTLDDFDSYYQKT
-1690 AADDAVN
+1690 ADTVTDAVN
-1697 AVTGSTKSKSGSS
+1697 TATGSTKSKSG

-1766 AKSIELQTDRV
+1766 AKQIELQTDRV

-1784 DTLLKKVGAS
+1784 DTLVKRVGAS

-1800 AYATLLDEQASLEKL
+1800 AYNTLLDEQASLEKL
-1815 KQSRYDDI
+1815 KASRYDDI

-1854 VTEAANKKMEQI
+1854 VTEAANRKMEQI

-1872 QAKVVTAAEAE
+1872 QAKVVTAAEDE
-1883 YTELKAE
+1883 YTQLKAE

-1896 RTQEAYR
+1896 KTQEAYR

-1911 QQDLINDLEKAQLE
+1911 QQDLINELEKAQLE
-1925 QFDNQIARYEK
+1925 QFDNQIARYQR

-1964 KSAVEQYGEGSK
+1964 TSAVEKYGEGSK
-1976 QARSAALQGTMS
+1976 QARQAALQGTMS
-1988 SLIGVGTAMT
+1988 SLISVGTAMT
-1998 NMSASL
+1998 NMSSSL
-2004 KKLTQYQ
+2004 KQLTEYQ
-2011 AKYDE
+2011 KKYDY
-2016 YVKLGKGD
+2016 YVAKGEQNS
-2024 TDDALDA
+2024 DDALDA
-2031 LSDLQSEQYNLVGFA
+2031 LSVLQSEQYNFVGFA
-2046 ENLADAFDMTDNGKK
+2046 KNLADAFDMTDNGKK

-2074 KPIQNGFNKVWS
+2074 KPIQNGFNKVWN
-2086 RVQQNFPETAQKL
+2086 RVQQNFPETAKKL
-2099 SETLNLAMSEGAA
+2099 TATLNLAMSEGAA

-2151 AVLKGLSSVF
+2151 AVLQGLAGVF
-2161 LKATT
+2161 AKAMT

-2176 LLGKLFGSKGGI
+2176 LMGKLFGSKGV
-2188 ASAVVQTAQVATQTT
+2188 ASAVIQTAQVA
-2203 KIAETTAVVAET
+2203 A
-2215 VAGTNGI
+2215 
-2222 VTQTAKLA
+2222 QTAQ
-2230 GNGGFLSKILGS
+2230 
-2242 LGKIAGV
+2242 IAQSTGETAAAVTNAVAQTAQV
-2249 AKGGLAKAVG
+2249 AKGGGFLAKILGFLGKAGTAAKVGLGKAVG
-2259 LVGSKFA
+2259 LVGAKFA
-2266 ALSSSGGALAG
+2266 ALTATGGPLAG
-2277 IATAL
+2277 IAAAL
-2282 GSGGPVGLAVAALA
+2282 SSTGPIGIAVAALI

-2301 VIANWQKVKQWFSSF
+2301 VIANWSKVKQWFSNF
-2316 GSWMKNKFSA
+2316 GSWMKDKFSK
-2326 LWSGTKGLISGAV
+2326 LWSGAKSVVGGAV
-2339 GVGKNILGGL
+2339 KVGKNILGGL
-2349 WKGVKSVAGG
+2349 WKGVKTVAGG
-2359 LWKGIKG
+2359 LWNGIKSIGKGI
-2366 IGSGIIKGFKWLF
+2366 INGFKSLL

-2400 NGITSEAKGVNRS
+2400 NGISSNAQGVNRT

-2420 ALDVAMDCSKRLLA
+2420 ALGVAMDCSKRLLA

-2454 VQAGAAWMDENL
+2454 VQAGAAWLDENL
-2466 SDSVRRVGFDL
+2466 SDGVRRVGFEL

-2496 AFWQKD
+2496 ALWQKD
-2502 EPQME
+2502 EPKTE
-2507 EMSSK
+2507 EMSNK

-2526 GVAQAVANMKLSL
+2526 SVAEAVSRMKLSI
-2539 NGKKLVGGIINDV
+2539 NGKKFVGGIINDV